1 MKRIKRTLAALLIV
15 VLTLALLGEA
25 VFADNSEQPVW
36 PEEGAIQLS
45 KSAAA
50 VEGKENT
57 WEVTLGIQG
66 KNYKTTS
73 DVVLVIDNSNS
84 MYPSETSKED
94 RMTKT
99 KAAANAFVDTLL
111 TEDSTTRIAL
121 VVYNLK
127 ETHTGFYAYAN
138 RAALKQQINAIEQNE
153 DEGGTFTQLGL
164 HTARTLLNSAES
176 TGQNKSIVLLSDG
189 EPTMAYRV
197 SQVAADISFDG
208 FNIDVKS
215 NCGEFSSSHKT
226 PDLSVSVNYKAG
238 TPEIVSCDYTQTVGD
253 GTSTTNSYSVSS
265 TINTA
270 LNHGST
276 SGSVKCSHFLGIGQ
290 QDWPYVINE
299 NYSNGQELST
309 GTVSGN
315 GLPAKDFTFST
326 KVAARVTMQISNH
339 GLPTIWEAQQATAEG
354 TTVYT
359 VAFQAGTDGE
369 RVLKACATN
378 PTKGFFAISSST
390 NIETALK
397 DVFTSIAGSIAIAAR
412 AGSVADTMG
421 DKVQLV
427 IKETAPIITTD
438 ENVYNNG
445 DADIYISQG
454 TASYDSA
461 ARAIHWTVGNVSEQ
475 DKPVMKY
482 RVSIKSGYNPPTG
495 ETLLTNEQATFS
507 YIDYLG
513 RDAEAEFPKPEV
525 TVGGGKLLVH
535 WYQVNEQGQ
544 PVNAQGTVVESPAL
558 ANQVRPA
565 EYHSADGSTG
575 LRYNTPYTVAHE
587 LFDGYTYYGSYILND
602 SSLTEGS
609 SATVTLTAVSSNQDL
624 WFAYGRDFKVAHV
637 QNGTVVQTDTHAVT
651 EHFDL
656 TAQVLTGHLY
666 GGAFSAEACG
676 AGSVQSFA
684 AGQNAMDFTPEAG
697 ATYYIWEP
705 SNVYLAPRNYNVWQ
719 HVYGGSNGE
728 RGVIATYLL
737 TTIDRTLYQEVG
749 FLSGGSSYVS
759 EKDGASI
766 AYGVVNANK
775 GSKLYQQ
782 LFVRDGSLNA
792 TEGIEATSRDDGYIG
807 LYRWTDGAFYQKDAA
822 FSFQPYWIT
831 LDGIR
836 VTGTSVR
843 TCTYRGTGTTDDHQ
857 SLGISAEPTGSACT
871 VVSAAE
877 TTIHFA
883 ETYSLDAATDA
894 PVAPPEPEPETVT
907 LTLHEGT
914 STRSITV
921 LTGDQRGKVAPAE
934 LGGKV
939 FAGWYTDDAYRT
951 PADLSNVQEDRT
963 LYGKYVSYNY
973 LRVEYQRNSFL
984 QGNSITLLSAV
995 DGRGFAETGFVIN
1008 GKRVAVPQLTERFR
1022 VFTAQMVFGRCVS
1035 RDALLMTMPYSLQ
1048 GLQLGAAIE
1057 ITPYWVTPD
1066 GTTVYGEA
1074 RTLIYE
1080 YFTLRG

>member
-1 MKRIKRTLAALLIV
+1 MKRIKRTLAALLTV

-84 MYPSETSKED
+84 MYDNS
-94 RMTKT
+94 RMAKT

-111 TEDSTTRIAL
+111 TEESTTRIAL
-121 VVYNLK
+121 VVYNLE
-127 ETHTGFYAYAN
+127 ETHTGFYTYAGKES
-138 RAALKQQINAIEQNE
+138 LKSQINAITQNQS
-153 DEGGTFTQLGL
+153 DGGTFTQLGL

-189 EPTMAYRV
+189 EPTESYRV
-197 SQVAADISFDG
+197 SQVTADISFDG

-215 NCGEFSSSHKT
+215 NCGKFSSSHKT

-397 DVFTSIAGSIAIAAR
+397 DAFTSIAGSISIAAR

-427 IKETAPIITTD
+427 FKDAAPIITTD
-438 ENVYNNG
+438 MAVYAAGN
-445 DADIYISQG
+445 ADVYISQG

-461 ARAIHWTVGNVSEQ
+461 TRAIHWTVGNVSEQ

-482 RVSIKSGYNPPTG
+482 RVTIKSGCNPSTG

-535 WYQVNEQGQ
+535 WYQVNDKGL

-558 ANQVRPA
+558 AHQVQPA
-565 EYHSADGSTG
+565 EYHSVNGSTG
-575 LRYNTPYTVAHE
+575 LLYNTPYTVDHKI
-587 LFDGYTYYGSYILND
+587 FDGYTYYGSYILND
-602 SSLTEGS
+602 GRLTEGD

-676 AGSVQSFA
+676 ADSVQSFA
-684 AGQNAMDFTPEAG
+684 AGQNAMDFTPVAG

-705 SNVYLAPRNYNVWQ
+705 SDVYLAPRNYNVWQ

-857 SLGISAEPTGSACT
+857 SLGISAKTTGSART

-877 TTIHFA
+877 TTIRFA

-914 STRSITV
+914 DTRTLTV

-951 PADLSNVQEDRT
+951 PADLSNVQENRT
-963 LYGKYVSYNY
+963 LYGNTCAWNISATASCRATASRCSPPSTAAA
-973 LRVEYQRNSFL
+973 LQRRA
-984 QGNSITLLSAV
+984 LSS
-995 DGRGFAETGFVIN
+995 
-1008 GKRVAVPQLTERFR
+1008 TES
-1022 VFTAQMVFGRCVS
+1022 AS
-1035 RDALLMTMPYSLQ
+1035 PYRS
-1048 GLQLGAAIE
+1048 
-1057 ITPYWVTPD
+1057 
-1066 GTTVYGEA
+1066 
-1074 RTLIYE
+1074 
-1080 YFTLRG
+1080 

>member
-1 MKRIKRTLAALLIV
+1 MKRIKRTLAALLTV

-84 MYPSETSKED
+84 MYDNS
-94 RMTKT
+94 RMAKT

-111 TEDSTTRIAL
+111 TEESTTRIAL

-189 EPTMAYRV
+189 EPTKAYEF
-197 SQVAADISFDG
+197 VAKNPTYTGCESWHVISGHHGGTFKAETFEPNYSLTLGDG
-208 FNIDVKS
+208 RTNDFGTYSYNAIARSVICDKGVKS
-215 NCGEFSSSHKT
+215 DIDCNYYKDSSGNW
-226 PDLSVSVNYKAG
+226 VY
-238 TPEIVSCDYTQTVGD
+238 
-253 GTSTTNSYSVSS
+253 TTNKVG
-265 TINTA
+265 TD
-270 LNHGST
+270 
-276 SGSVKCSHFLGIGQ
+276 LGV
-290 QDWPYVINE
+290 P
-299 NYSNGQELST
+299 
-309 GTVSGN
+309 
-315 GLPAKDFTFST
+315 
-326 KVAARVTMQISNH
+326 TM
-339 GLPTIWEAQQATAEG
+339 WEAEQATAEG

-397 DVFTSIAGSIAIAAR
+397 DAFTSIAGSISIAAR

-427 IKETAPIITTD
+427 FKDAAPIITTD
-438 ENVYNNG
+438 MAVYAAGN
-445 DADIYISQG
+445 ADVYISQG

-461 ARAIHWTVGNVSEQ
+461 TRAIHWTVGNVSEQ

-482 RVSIKSGYNPPTG
+482 RVTIKSSYNPSTG
-495 ETLLTNEQATFS
+495 ETLLTNEQAAFS

-535 WYQVNEQGQ
+535 WYQVNDKGL

-558 ANQVRPA
+558 AHQVQPA
-565 EYHSADGSTG
+565 EYHSVNGSTG
-575 LRYNTPYTVAHE
+575 LRYNTPYTVDHKI
-587 LFDGYTYYGSYILND
+587 FDGYTYYGSYILND
-602 SSLTEGS
+602 GNLTEGD

-666 GGAFSAEACG
+666 GGTFSAEACG
-676 AGSVQSFA
+676 ADSVQSFA
-684 AGQNAMDFTPEAG
+684 AGQNAMDFTPVAG

-705 SNVYLAPRNYNVWQ
+705 SDVYLAPRNYNVWQ

-775 GSKLYQQ
+775 GSELYQQ

-792 TEGIEATSRDDGYIG
+792 TEGIAATSRDDGYIG

-877 TTIHFA
+877 TTIRFA

-894 PVAPPEPEPETVT
+894 PAAPPEPEPETVT

-951 PADLSNVQEDRT
+951 PADLSNVQENRT

-1022 VFTAQMVFGRCVS
+1022 VFTAQMVFGRSVS

-1048 GLQLGAAIE
+1048 GLQRGAAIE

>member
-1 MKRIKRTLAALLIV
+1 MKRIKRTLAALLTV

-84 MYPSETSKED
+84 MYDNS
-94 RMTKT
+94 RMAKT

-111 TEDSTTRIAL
+111 TEESTTRIAL
-121 VVYNLK
+121 VVYNLN
-127 ETHTGFYAYAN
+127 ETHTGFYTYEN
-138 RAALKQQINAIEQNE
+138 KAALKHQIDAIAKSRPEKL
-153 DEGGTFTQLGL
+153 GGTFTQLGL

-189 EPTMAYRV
+189 VPTKAYTFVAKNPTYTGCESWHVISGHHGGTFKAETFEPNYSLTLGDGRTNDFGTYSYNAIARSVICDKGVKSDIDCNYYKDSSGNWVYTTKEVVTDLGVPTM
-197 SQVAADISFDG
+197 
-208 FNIDVKS
+208 
-215 NCGEFSSSHKT
+215 
-226 PDLSVSVNYKAG
+226 
-238 TPEIVSCDYTQTVGD
+238 
-253 GTSTTNSYSVSS
+253 
-265 TINTA
+265 
-270 LNHGST
+270 
-276 SGSVKCSHFLGIGQ
+276 
-290 QDWPYVINE
+290 
-299 NYSNGQELST
+299 
-309 GTVSGN
+309 
-315 GLPAKDFTFST
+315 
-326 KVAARVTMQISNH
+326 
-339 GLPTIWEAQQATAEG
+339 WEAEQATAEG

-397 DVFTSIAGSIAIAAR
+397 DAFTSIAGSISIAAR

-427 IKETAPIITTD
+427 FKDAAPIITTD
-438 ENVYNNG
+438 MAVYAAGN
-445 DADIYISQG
+445 ADVYISQG

-461 ARAIHWTVGNVSEQ
+461 TRAIHWTVGNVSEQ

-482 RVSIKSGYNPPTG
+482 RVTIMSGYNPSTG
-495 ETLLTNEQATFS
+495 KTLLTNEQAIFS

-535 WYQVNEQGQ
+535 WYQVNDKGL

-558 ANQVRPA
+558 AHQVQPA
-565 EYHSADGSTG
+565 QYHCVNGSTG
-575 LRYNTPYTVAHE
+575 LLYNTPYTVDHKI
-587 LFDGYTYYGSYILND
+587 FDGYTYYGSYILND
-602 SSLTEGS
+602 GSLTEGS
-609 SATVTLTAVSSNQDL
+609 SATVTLTAANSNQDL

-676 AGSVQSFA
+676 ADSVQSFA

-705 SNVYLAPRNYNVWQ
+705 SDVYLAPRNYNVWQ

-775 GSKLYQQ
+775 GRELYQQ

-792 TEGIEATSRDDGYIG
+792 TEGIGATSRDDGYIG

-857 SLGISAEPTGSACT
+857 SLGISAKTTGSACT
-871 VVSAAE
+871 VVSATE
-877 TTIHFA
+877 TTIRFA

-951 PADLSNVQEDRT
+951 PADLSNVQENRT

-1022 VFTAQMVFGRCVS
+1022 VFTAQMVFGRSVS

-1048 GLQLGAAIE
+1048 GLQRGAAIE

>member
-1 MKRIKRTLAALLIV
+1 MKRIKRTLAALLTV
-15 VLTLALLGEA
+15 VLTLTLLGEA

-84 MYPSETSKED
+84 MYDNS
-94 RMTKT
+94 RMAKT

-121 VVYNLK
+121 VVYNLN
-127 ETHTGFYAYAN
+127 ETHTGFYTYEN
-138 RAALKQQINAIEQNE
+138 KAALKHQIDAIAKSRPEKL
-153 DEGGTFTQLGL
+153 GGTFTQLGL

-189 EPTMAYRV
+189 EPTKAYEF
-197 SQVAADISFDG
+197 VAKNPTYTGCESWHVISGHHGGTFKAETFEPNYSLTLGDG
-208 FNIDVKS
+208 RTNDFGTYSYNAIARSVICDKGVKS
-215 NCGEFSSSHKT
+215 DIDCNYYKDSSGNW
-226 PDLSVSVNYKAG
+226 VY
-238 TPEIVSCDYTQTVGD
+238 
-253 GTSTTNSYSVSS
+253 TTNKVG
-265 TINTA
+265 TD
-270 LNHGST
+270 
-276 SGSVKCSHFLGIGQ
+276 LGV
-290 QDWPYVINE
+290 P
-299 NYSNGQELST
+299 
-309 GTVSGN
+309 
-315 GLPAKDFTFST
+315 
-326 KVAARVTMQISNH
+326 TM
-339 GLPTIWEAQQATAEG
+339 WEAEQATAEG

-397 DVFTSIAGSIAIAAR
+397 DAFTSIAGSISIAAR

-427 IKETAPIITTD
+427 FKDAAPIITTD
-438 ENVYNNG
+438 MAVYAAGN
-445 DADIYISQG
+445 ADVYISQG

-482 RVSIKSGYNPPTG
+482 RVTIKSGCNPSTG

-513 RDAEAEFPKPEV
+513 RNAEAEFPKPEV

-535 WYQVNEQGQ
+535 WYQVNDEGL

-558 ANQVRPA
+558 ANQVQPA
-565 EYHSADGSTG
+565 EYHSVNGSTG
-575 LRYNTPYTVAHE
+575 LLYNTPYTVDHKI
-587 LFDGYTYYGSYILND
+587 FDGYTYYGSYILND
-602 SSLTEGS
+602 GSPTEGD

-666 GGAFSAEACG
+666 GGTFSAEACG
-676 AGSVQSFA
+676 ADSVQSFA

-705 SNVYLAPRNYNVWQ
+705 SDVYLAPRNYNVWQ

-775 GSKLYQQ
+775 NGTLYQQ
-782 LFVRDGSLNA
+782 LFVRNGILNA
-792 TEGIEATSRDDGYIG
+792 TEGLEATSRDDGYIG

-857 SLGISAEPTGSACT
+857 SLGISAETTGSACT

-877 TTIHFA
+877 TTIRFA

-894 PVAPPEPEPETVT
+894 PAAPPEPEPETVT

-921 LTGDQRGKVAPAE
+921 PTGDQRGKVAPAE

-951 PADLSNVQEDRT
+951 PADLSNVQENRT

-1022 VFTAQMVFGRCVS
+1022 VFTAQMVFGRSVS

-1048 GLQLGAAIE
+1048 GLQRGAAIE

>member
-1 MKRIKRTLAALLIV
+1 MKRIKRTLAALLTV

-84 MYPSETSKED
+84 MYPSKTSKED
-94 RMTKT
+94 RMIKT

-111 TEDSTTRIAL
+111 TEESTTRIAL
-121 VVYNLK
+121 VVYNLN
-127 ETHTGFYAYAN
+127 ETHTGFYTYEN
-138 RAALKQQINAIEQNE
+138 KAALKHQIDAIAKSRPETL
-153 DEGGTFTQLGL
+153 GGTFTQLGL

-189 EPTMAYRV
+189 EPTKAYAF
-197 SQVAADISFDG
+197 VAKNPTYTGCESWHLISGHHGGTFKAETFEPNYSLTLGDG
-208 FNIDVKS
+208 RTNDFGTYSYNAIARSVICDKGVKS
-215 NCGEFSSSHKT
+215 DIDCNYYKDSSGNW
-226 PDLSVSVNYKAG
+226 VY
-238 TPEIVSCDYTQTVGD
+238 
-253 GTSTTNSYSVSS
+253 TTNV
-265 TINTA
+265 
-270 LNHGST
+270 
-276 SGSVKCSHFLGIGQ
+276 VKTDLGV
-290 QDWPYVINE
+290 P
-299 NYSNGQELST
+299 
-309 GTVSGN
+309 
-315 GLPAKDFTFST
+315 
-326 KVAARVTMQISNH
+326 TM
-339 GLPTIWEAQQATAEG
+339 WEAEQATAESS
-354 TTVYT
+354 TVYT

-390 NIETALK
+390 NIEAALK
-397 DVFTSIAGSIAIAAR
+397 DAFTSIAGSISIAAR

-427 IKETAPIITTD
+427 FKDAAPIITTD
-438 ENVYNNG
+438 MAVYAAGN
-445 DADIYISQG
+445 ADVYISQG

-482 RVSIKSGYNPPTG
+482 RVSIKSGYNPSTG

-513 RDAEAEFPKPEV
+513 RNAEAEFPKPEV

-535 WYQVNEQGQ
+535 WYQVNDKGL

-558 ANQVRPA
+558 AHQVQPA
-565 EYHSADGSTG
+565 EYHSVNGSTG
-575 LRYNTPYTVAHE
+575 LRYNTPYTVDHKI
-587 LFDGYTYYGSYILND
+587 FDGYTYYGSYILND
-602 SSLTEGS
+602 GSLTEGD
-609 SATVTLTAVSSNQDL
+609 SATVTLTAANSNQGL

-676 AGSVQSFA
+676 ADSVQSFA

-705 SNVYLAPRNYNVWQ
+705 SDVYLAPRNYNVWQ

-775 GSKLYQQ
+775 GSELYQQ

-792 TEGIEATSRDDGYIG
+792 TEGIDATSRDDGYIG

-857 SLGISAEPTGSACT
+857 SLGISAKTTDSACT
-871 VVSAAE
+871 VVSATE
-877 TTIHFA
+877 TTIRFV

-894 PVAPPEPEPETVT
+894 PAAPPEPEPKTVT

-921 LTGDQRGKVAPAE
+921 PTGDQRGKVAPAE

-951 PADLSNVQEDRT
+951 PADLSNVQENRT

-995 DGRGFAETGFVIN
+995 DGRGFAETGLVIN

-1022 VFTAQMVFGRCVS
+1022 VFTAQMVFGRSVS

-1048 GLQLGAAIE
+1048 GLQRGAAIE

>member
-1 MKRIKRTLAALLIV
+1 MKRIKRTLAALLTV

-84 MYPSETSKED
+84 MYDNS
-94 RMTKT
+94 RMAKT

-111 TEDSTTRIAL
+111 TEESTTRIAL
-121 VVYNLK
+121 VVYNLT
-127 ETHTGFYAYAN
+127 ETHTGFYTYEN
-138 RAALKQQINAIEQNE
+138 KAALKSKINAIEQDN
-153 DEGGTFTQLGL
+153 DNGGTFTQLGL

-326 KVAARVTMQISNH
+326 KVSARVTMQISNH

-1048 GLQLGAAIE
+1048 GLQRGAAIE

>member
-1 MKRIKRTLAALLIV
+1 MKRIKRTLAALLTV

-84 MYPSETSKED
+84 MYDNS
-94 RMTKT
+94 RMAKT

-111 TEDSTTRIAL
+111 TEESTTRIAL

-127 ETHTGFYAYAN
+127 ETHTGFYTYGN
-138 RAALKQQINAIEQNE
+138 RAELKQQISSISKNE
-153 DEGGTFTQLGL
+153 NDGGTFTQLGL

-189 EPTMAYRV
+189 EPTKAYEF
-197 SQVAADISFDG
+197 VAVNATYT
-208 FNIDVKS
+208 
-215 NCGEFSSSHKT
+215 NCQSSHGLVFNRNHSGGQFKADT
-226 PDLSVSVNYKAG
+226 FLPDYNL
-238 TPEIVSCDYTQTVGD
+238 TLGD
-253 GTSTTNSYSVSS
+253 GGTNDFGTYSHNAIASSVTCNKGVSRDIDCNYYKDSSDNWVYTTNV
-265 TINTA
+265 
-270 LNHGST
+270 
-276 SGSVKCSHFLGIGQ
+276 VKTDLGV
-290 QDWPYVINE
+290 P
-299 NYSNGQELST
+299 
-309 GTVSGN
+309 
-315 GLPAKDFTFST
+315 
-326 KVAARVTMQISNH
+326 TM
-339 GLPTIWEAQQATAEG
+339 WEAEQATAEG

-369 RVLKACATN
+369 RVLKACATD
-378 PTKGFFAISSST
+378 PTKGYFAIGSST
-390 NIETALK
+390 NVETALK
-397 DVFTSIAGSIAIAAR
+397 DAFTSIAGSIAIAAR

-427 IKETAPIITTD
+427 FKDAAPIITTD
-438 ENVYNNG
+438 MAVYAAGN
-445 DADIYISQG
+445 ADVYISQG

-482 RVSIKSGYNPPTG
+482 RVTIKSGYNPSTG

-535 WYQVNEQGQ
+535 WYQVNDKGQ

-558 ANQVRPA
+558 ANQVQPA
-565 EYHSADGSTG
+565 EYHSVNGSTG
-575 LRYNTPYTVAHE
+575 LRYNTPYTVDHKI
-587 LFDGYTYYGSYILND
+587 FDGYTYYGSYILND
-602 SSLTEGS
+602 GSLIKGD

-656 TAQVLTGHLY
+656 TAQVPGGRLY

-676 AGSVQSFA
+676 ADSVQSFA

-705 SNVYLAPRNYNVWQ
+705 SDVYLAPRNYNVWQ
-719 HVYGGSNGE
+719 HVYGSSNGE

-775 GSKLYQQ
+775 GRELYQQ
-782 LFVRDGSLNA
+782 LFVCDGSLNA
-792 TEGIEATSRDDGYIG
+792 TEGIAATSRDDGYIG

-857 SLGISAEPTGSACT
+857 SLGISAKTTRSACT

-877 TTIHFA
+877 TTIRFA

-894 PVAPPEPEPETVT
+894 PVAPPEPEPKTVT

-921 LTGDQRGKVAPAE
+921 PTGDQRGKVAPAE

-951 PADLSNVQEDRT
+951 PADLSNVQENRT

-1008 GKRVAVPQLTERFR
+1008 EKRVAVPQLTERFR
-1022 VFTAQMVFGRCVS
+1022 VFTAQMVFGRSVS

-1048 GLQLGAAIE
+1048 GLQRGAAIE

>member
-111 TEDSTTRIAL
+111 TEESTTRIAL

-138 RAALKQQINAIEQNE
+138 RAALKQQINAITQNN
-153 DEGGTFTQLGL
+153 DDGGTFTQLGL
-164 HTARTLLNSAES
+164 HAARTLLNSAES
-176 TGQNKSIVLLSDG
+176 TGQNKSVVLLSDG
-189 EPTMAYRV
+189 EPTKAYEF
-197 SQVAADISFDG
+197 VAKNPTYTGCESWHVISGHHGGTFKAETFEPNYSLTLGDG
-208 FNIDVKS
+208 RTNDFGTYSYNAIARSVICDKGVKS
-215 NCGEFSSSHKT
+215 DIDCNYYKDSSGNW
-226 PDLSVSVNYKAG
+226 VY
-238 TPEIVSCDYTQTVGD
+238 
-253 GTSTTNSYSVSS
+253 TTNKVG
-265 TINTA
+265 TD
-270 LNHGST
+270 
-276 SGSVKCSHFLGIGQ
+276 LGV
-290 QDWPYVINE
+290 P
-299 NYSNGQELST
+299 
-309 GTVSGN
+309 
-315 GLPAKDFTFST
+315 
-326 KVAARVTMQISNH
+326 TM
-339 GLPTIWEAQQATAEG
+339 WEAEQATAEG

-397 DVFTSIAGSIAIAAR
+397 DAFTSIAGSISIAAR

-427 IKETAPIITTD
+427 FKDAAPIITTD
-438 ENVYNNG
+438 MAVYAAGN
-445 DADIYISQG
+445 ADVYISQG

-482 RVSIKSGYNPPTG
+482 RVTIKSSYNPSTG
-495 ETLLTNEQATFS
+495 ETLLTNEQAIFS

-535 WYQVNEQGQ
+535 WYQVNEKGQ

-558 ANQVRPA
+558 AHQVQPA
-565 EYHSADGSTG
+565 QYHNANGSTG
-575 LRYNTPYTVAHE
+575 LRYNTPYTVDHKI
-587 LFDGYTYYGSYILND
+587 FDGYTYYGSYILND
-602 SSLTEGS
+602 GSLTEGD

-656 TAQVLTGHLY
+656 TAQVPGGRLY

-676 AGSVQSFA
+676 ADSVQSFA

-705 SNVYLAPRNYNVWQ
+705 SDVYLAPRNYNVWQ

-749 FLSGGSSYVS
+749 FLSGGGSYVS

-775 GSKLYQQ
+775 NGTLYQQ
-782 LFVRDGSLNA
+782 LFVRNGILNA
-792 TEGIEATSRDDGYIG
+792 TEGLEATSRDDGYIG

-877 TTIHFA
+877 TTIRFA

-894 PVAPPEPEPETVT
+894 PVAPPEPEPKTVT

-914 STRSITV
+914 DTRTLTV

-951 PADLSNVQEDRT
+951 PADLSNVQENRT

-1022 VFTAQMVFGRCVS
+1022 VFTAQMVFGRSVS

-1048 GLQLGAAIE
+1048 GLQRGAAIE

>member
-84 MYPSETSKED
+84 MYDNS
-94 RMTKT
+94 RMAKT

-111 TEDSTTRIAL
+111 TEESTTRIAL
-121 VVYNLK
+121 VVYNLN
-127 ETHTGFYAYAN
+127 ETHTGFYTYEN
-138 RAALKQQINAIEQNE
+138 KAALKHQIDAIAKSRPETL
-153 DEGGTFTQLGL
+153 GGTFTQLGL
-164 HTARTLLNSAES
+164 HAARTLLNSAES

-189 EPTMAYRV
+189 EPTKAYAF
-197 SQVAADISFDG
+197 VAKNPTYTGCESWHLISGHHGGTFKAET
-208 FNIDVKS
+208 F
-215 NCGEFSSSHKT
+215 E
-226 PDLSVSVNYKAG
+226 PNYSL
-238 TPEIVSCDYTQTVGD
+238 TLGD
-253 GTSTTNSYSVSS
+253 GRTNDFGTYSYNAIARSVTCNKDVSKDIDCNYYKDSSGNWVYTTNEVE
-265 TINTA
+265 TD
-270 LNHGST
+270 
-276 SGSVKCSHFLGIGQ
+276 LGV
-290 QDWPYVINE
+290 P
-299 NYSNGQELST
+299 
-309 GTVSGN
+309 
-315 GLPAKDFTFST
+315 
-326 KVAARVTMQISNH
+326 TM
-339 GLPTIWEAQQATAEG
+339 WEAEQATAEG

-397 DVFTSIAGSIAIAAR
+397 DAFTSIAGSISIAAR

-427 IKETAPIITTD
+427 FKDAAPIITTD
-438 ENVYNNG
+438 MAVYAAGN
-445 DADIYISQG
+445 ADVYISQG

-482 RVSIKSGYNPPTG
+482 RVTIKSGYNPSTG

-513 RDAEAEFPKPEV
+513 RNAEAEFPKPEV

-535 WYQVNEQGQ
+535 WYQVNEKGL

-558 ANQVRPA
+558 AHQVQPA
-565 EYHSADGSTG
+565 EYHSATG
-575 LRYNTPYTVAHE
+575 LLYNTPYTVDHKI
-587 LFDGYTYYGSYILND
+587 FDGYTYYGSYILND
-602 SSLTEGS
+602 GSLTEGD

-637 QNGTVVQTDTHAVT
+637 QNGTVVQTDTYAVT

-676 AGSVQSFA
+676 ADSVQSFA
-684 AGQNAMDFTPEAG
+684 AGQNAMDFTPVAG

-705 SNVYLAPRNYNVWQ
+705 SDVYLAPRNYNVWQ

-857 SLGISAEPTGSACT
+857 SLGISAKTTGSACT

-877 TTIHFA
+877 TTIRFA

-914 STRSITV
+914 CTRTLTV

-951 PADLSNVQEDRT
+951 PADLSNVQENRT

-1008 GKRVAVPQLTERFR
+1008 GKCVAVPQLTERFR
-1022 VFTAQMVFGRCVS
+1022 VFTAQMVFGRSVS

-1048 GLQLGAAIE
+1048 GLQRGAAIE

>member
-1 MKRIKRTLAALLIV
+1 MKRIKRTLAALLTV

-84 MYPSETSKED
+84 MYDNS
-94 RMTKT
+94 RMAKT

-111 TEDSTTRIAL
+111 TEESTTRIAL
-121 VVYNLK
+121 VVYNLN
-127 ETHTGFYAYAN
+127 ETHTGFYTYEN
-138 RAALKQQINAIEQNE
+138 KAALKHQIDAIAKSRPEKL
-153 DEGGTFTQLGL
+153 GGTFTQLGL

-189 EPTMAYRV
+189 EPTKAYEF
-197 SQVAADISFDG
+197 VAKNPTYTGCESWHVISGHHGGTFKAETFEPNYSLTLGDG
-208 FNIDVKS
+208 RTNDFGTYSYNAIARSVICDKGVKS
-215 NCGEFSSSHKT
+215 DIDCNYYKDSSGNW
-226 PDLSVSVNYKAG
+226 VY
-238 TPEIVSCDYTQTVGD
+238 
-253 GTSTTNSYSVSS
+253 TTNKVG
-265 TINTA
+265 TD
-270 LNHGST
+270 
-276 SGSVKCSHFLGIGQ
+276 LGV
-290 QDWPYVINE
+290 P
-299 NYSNGQELST
+299 
-309 GTVSGN
+309 
-315 GLPAKDFTFST
+315 
-326 KVAARVTMQISNH
+326 TM
-339 GLPTIWEAQQATAEG
+339 WEAEQATAEG

-397 DVFTSIAGSIAIAAR
+397 DAFTSIAGSISIAAR

-427 IKETAPIITTD
+427 FKDAAPIITTD
-438 ENVYNNG
+438 MAVYAAGN
-445 DADIYISQG
+445 ADVYISQG

-482 RVSIKSGYNPPTG
+482 RVTIKSGYNPSTG
-495 ETLLTNEQATFS
+495 ETLLTNEQAAFS

-513 RDAEAEFPKPEV
+513 RNAEAEFPKPEV

-535 WYQVNEQGQ
+535 WYQVNDKGQ

-558 ANQVRPA
+558 AHQVQPA
-565 EYHSADGSTG
+565 QYHSVNGSTG
-575 LRYNTPYTVAHE
+575 LRYNTPYTVDHKI
-587 LFDGYTYYGSYILND
+587 FDGYTYYGSYILND
-602 SSLTEGS
+602 GSLTEGD

-676 AGSVQSFA
+676 ADSVQSFA
-684 AGQNAMDFTPEAG
+684 AGQNAMDFTPVAG

-705 SNVYLAPRNYNVWQ
+705 SDVYLAPRNYNVWQ

-857 SLGISAEPTGSACT
+857 SLGISAKTTGSACT

-877 TTIHFA
+877 TTIRFA

-894 PVAPPEPEPETVT
+894 PAAPPEPEPKTVT

-921 LTGDQRGKVAPAE
+921 PTGDQRGKVAPAE

-951 PADLSNVQEDRT
+951 PADLSNVQENRT

-995 DGRGFAETGFVIN
+995 DGRGFAETGFAIN

-1022 VFTAQMVFGRCVS
+1022 VFTAQMVFGRSVS

-1048 GLQLGAAIE
+1048 GLQRGAAIE

>member
-1 MKRIKRTLAALLIV
+1 MKRIKRTLAALLTV

-84 MYPSETSKED
+84 MYDNS
-94 RMTKT
+94 RMAKT

-111 TEDSTTRIAL
+111 TEESTTRIAL
-121 VVYNLK
+121 VVYNLN
-127 ETHTGFYAYAN
+127 ETHTGFYTYEN
-138 RAALKQQINAIEQNE
+138 KAALKHQIDAIAKSRPEKL
-153 DEGGTFTQLGL
+153 GGTFTQLGL

-189 EPTMAYRV
+189 EPTKAYEF
-197 SQVAADISFDG
+197 VAKNPTYTGCESWHVISGHHGGTFKAETFEPNYSLTLGDG
-208 FNIDVKS
+208 RTNDFGTYSYNAIARSVICDKGVKS
-215 NCGEFSSSHKT
+215 DIDCNYYKDSSGNW
-226 PDLSVSVNYKAG
+226 VY
-238 TPEIVSCDYTQTVGD
+238 
-253 GTSTTNSYSVSS
+253 TTNKVG
-265 TINTA
+265 TD
-270 LNHGST
+270 
-276 SGSVKCSHFLGIGQ
+276 LGV
-290 QDWPYVINE
+290 P
-299 NYSNGQELST
+299 
-309 GTVSGN
+309 
-315 GLPAKDFTFST
+315 
-326 KVAARVTMQISNH
+326 TM
-339 GLPTIWEAQQATAEG
+339 WEAEQATAEG

-397 DVFTSIAGSIAIAAR
+397 DAFTSIAGSISIAAR

-427 IKETAPIITTD
+427 FKDAAPIITTD
-438 ENVYNNG
+438 MAVYAAGN
-445 DADIYISQG
+445 ADVYISQG

-482 RVSIKSGYNPPTG
+482 RVTIKSGCNPSTG

-513 RDAEAEFPKPEV
+513 RNAEAEFPKPEV

-535 WYQVNEQGQ
+535 WYQVNDKGL

-558 ANQVRPA
+558 ANQVQPA
-565 EYHSADGSTG
+565 EYHSVNGSTG
-575 LRYNTPYTVAHE
+575 LRYNTPYTVDHKI
-587 LFDGYTYYGSYILND
+587 FDGYTYYGSYILND
-602 SSLTEGS
+602 GILTEGD

-676 AGSVQSFA
+676 ADSVQSFA

-705 SNVYLAPRNYNVWQ
+705 SDVYLAPRNYNVWQ

-759 EKDGASI
+759 EKDGAAI

-775 GSKLYQQ
+775 NGTLYQQ
-782 LFVRDGSLNA
+782 LFVRNGILNA
-792 TEGIEATSRDDGYIG
+792 TEGLEATSRDDGYIG

-857 SLGISAEPTGSACT
+857 SLGISAKTTGSACT

-877 TTIHFA
+877 TTIRFA

-894 PVAPPEPEPETVT
+894 PDAPPEPEPETVT

-914 STRSITV
+914 DTRTLTV

-951 PADLSNVQEDRT
+951 PADLSNVQENRT

-1022 VFTAQMVFGRCVS
+1022 VFTAQMVFGRSVS

-1048 GLQLGAAIE
+1048 GLQRGAAIE

>member
-84 MYPSETSKED
+84 MYDNS
-94 RMTKT
+94 RMAKT

-111 TEDSTTRIAL
+111 TEVSTTRIAL

-138 RAALKQQINAIEQNE
+138 RAALKQQINAITQNN
-153 DEGGTFTQLGL
+153 DDGGTFTQLGL

-176 TGQNKSIVLLSDG
+176 TGQNKNIVLLSDG
-189 EPTMAYRV
+189 EPTKAYEF
-197 SQVAADISFDG
+197 VAKNPTYTGCESWHLISGHHGGTFKAET
-208 FNIDVKS
+208 F
-215 NCGEFSSSHKT
+215 E
-226 PDLSVSVNYKAG
+226 PNYSL
-238 TPEIVSCDYTQTVGD
+238 TLGD
-253 GTSTTNSYSVSS
+253 GRTNDFGTYSYNAIARSVTCNKDVSKDIDCNYYKDSSGNWVYTTNEVE
-265 TINTA
+265 TD
-270 LNHGST
+270 
-276 SGSVKCSHFLGIGQ
+276 LGV
-290 QDWPYVINE
+290 P
-299 NYSNGQELST
+299 
-309 GTVSGN
+309 
-315 GLPAKDFTFST
+315 
-326 KVAARVTMQISNH
+326 TM
-339 GLPTIWEAQQATAEG
+339 WEAEQATAEG

-397 DVFTSIAGSIAIAAR
+397 DAFTSIAGSISIAAR

-427 IKETAPIITTD
+427 FKDAAPIITTD
-438 ENVYNNG
+438 MAVYAAGN
-445 DADIYISQG
+445 ADVYISQG

-461 ARAIHWTVGNVSEQ
+461 TRAIHWTVGNVSEQ

-482 RVSIKSGYNPPTG
+482 RVTIKSGCNPSTG

-535 WYQVNEQGQ
+535 WYQVNDKGQ

-558 ANQVRPA
+558 AHQVQPA
-565 EYHSADGSTG
+565 QYHSVNGSTG
-575 LRYNTPYTVAHE
+575 LRYNTPYTVDHKI
-587 LFDGYTYYGSYILND
+587 FDGYTYYGSYILND
-602 SSLTEGS
+602 GSPTEGD

-676 AGSVQSFA
+676 EDNVQSFA

-705 SNVYLAPRNYNVWQ
+705 SDVYLAPRNYNAWQ

-775 GSKLYQQ
+775 NGTLYQQ
-782 LFVRDGSLNA
+782 LFVRNGILNA
-792 TEGIEATSRDDGYIG
+792 TEGLEATSRDDGYIG

-877 TTIHFA
+877 TTIRFA

-894 PVAPPEPEPETVT
+894 PVAPPEPEPKTVT

-914 STRSITV
+914 DTRTLTV

-951 PADLSNVQEDRT
+951 PADLSNVQENRT

-1022 VFTAQMVFGRCVS
+1022 VFTPQMVFGRSVS

-1048 GLQLGAAIE
+1048 GLQRGAAIE

>member
-1 MKRIKRTLAALLIV
+1 
-15 VLTLALLGEA
+15 
-25 VFADNSEQPVW
+25 
-36 PEEGAIQLS
+36 
-45 KSAAA
+45 
-50 VEGKENT
+50 
-57 WEVTLGIQG
+57 
-66 KNYKTTS
+66 
-73 DVVLVIDNSNS
+73 
-84 MYPSETSKED
+84 
-94 RMTKT
+94 
-99 KAAANAFVDTLL
+99 
-111 TEDSTTRIAL
+111 
-121 VVYNLK
+121 
-127 ETHTGFYAYAN
+127 
-138 RAALKQQINAIEQNE
+138 
-153 DEGGTFTQLGL
+153 
-164 HTARTLLNSAES
+164 
-176 TGQNKSIVLLSDG
+176 
-189 EPTMAYRV
+189 
-197 SQVAADISFDG
+197 
-208 FNIDVKS
+208 
-215 NCGEFSSSHKT
+215 
-226 PDLSVSVNYKAG
+226 
-238 TPEIVSCDYTQTVGD
+238 
-253 GTSTTNSYSVSS
+253 
-265 TINTA
+265 
-270 LNHGST
+270 
-276 SGSVKCSHFLGIGQ
+276 
-290 QDWPYVINE
+290 
-299 NYSNGQELST
+299 
-309 GTVSGN
+309 
-315 GLPAKDFTFST
+315 
-326 KVAARVTMQISNH
+326 
-339 GLPTIWEAQQATAEG
+339 
-354 TTVYT
+354 
-359 VAFQAGTDGE
+359 
-369 RVLKACATN
+369 
-378 PTKGFFAISSST
+378 
-390 NIETALK
+390 
-397 DVFTSIAGSIAIAAR
+397 
-412 AGSVADTMG
+412 MG
-421 DKVQLV
+421 DKVQL
-427 IKETAPIITTD
+427 IFKDAAPIITTD
-438 ENVYNNG
+438 MAVYAAGN
-445 DADIYISQG
+445 ADVYISQG

-482 RVSIKSGYNPPTG
+482 RVTIKSGYNPSTG

-513 RDAEAEFPKPEV
+513 RNAEAEFPKPEV

-535 WYQVNEQGQ
+535 WYQVNENGQ

-558 ANQVRPA
+558 ANQVQPA
-565 EYHSADGSTG
+565 EYHSVNGSTG
-575 LRYNTPYTVAHE
+575 LRYNTPYTVDHKI
-587 LFDGYTYYGSYILND
+587 FDGYTYYGSYILND
-602 SSLTEGS
+602 GSLTAGD
-609 SATVTLTAVSSNQDL
+609 SATVTLTAANSNQDL

-656 TAQVLTGHLY
+656 TAQVPGGRLY

-676 AGSVQSFA
+676 ADSVQSFA

-705 SNVYLAPRNYNVWQ
+705 SDVYLAPRNYNVWQ
-719 HVYGGSNGE
+719 HVYGSSNGE

-749 FLSGGSSYVS
+749 FLSGSSSYAS

-775 GSKLYQQ
+775 GSELYQQ
-782 LFVRDGSLNA
+782 LYVWRGELNA
-792 TEGIEATSRDDGYIG
+792 TTGINAETRDDGYIG
-807 LYRWTDGAFYQKDAA
+807 LYRWTDGTFYHKDA
-822 FSFQPYWIT
+822 SLTFQPYWIT

-857 SLGISAEPTGSACT
+857 SLGISTETPGSACT
-871 VVSAAE
+871 AVSAAE
-877 TTIHFA
+877 TTIRFA

-907 LTLHEGT
+907 LTLHEDT

-951 PADLSNVQEDRT
+951 PADLSNVQENRT

-1008 GKRVAVPQLTERFR
+1008 GKRVAVPRLTERFR
-1022 VFTAQMVFGRCVS
+1022 VFTAQMVFGRSVS

-1048 GLQLGAAIE
+1048 GLQRGAAIE

>member
-1 MKRIKRTLAALLIV
+1 MKRIKRTLAALLTV

-84 MYPSETSKED
+84 MYDNS
-94 RMTKT
+94 RMAKT

-111 TEDSTTRIAL
+111 TEESTTRIAL
-121 VVYNLK
+121 VVYNLN
-127 ETHTGFYAYAN
+127 ETHTGFYTYEN
-138 RAALKQQINAIEQNE
+138 KAALKHQIDAIAKSRPEKL
-153 DEGGTFTQLGL
+153 GGTFTQLGL

-189 EPTMAYRV
+189 EPTKAYEF
-197 SQVAADISFDG
+197 VAKNPTYTGCESWHVISGHHGGTFKAETFEPNYSLTLGDG
-208 FNIDVKS
+208 RTNDFGTYSYNAIARSVICDKGVKS
-215 NCGEFSSSHKT
+215 DIDCNYYKDSSGNW
-226 PDLSVSVNYKAG
+226 VY
-238 TPEIVSCDYTQTVGD
+238 
-253 GTSTTNSYSVSS
+253 TTNKVG
-265 TINTA
+265 TD
-270 LNHGST
+270 
-276 SGSVKCSHFLGIGQ
+276 LGV
-290 QDWPYVINE
+290 P
-299 NYSNGQELST
+299 
-309 GTVSGN
+309 
-315 GLPAKDFTFST
+315 
-326 KVAARVTMQISNH
+326 TM
-339 GLPTIWEAQQATAEG
+339 WEAEQATAEG

-369 RVLKACATN
+369 RVLKACATD
-378 PTKGFFAISSST
+378 PTKGYFAIGSST
-390 NIETALK
+390 NVETALK
-397 DVFTSIAGSIAIAAR
+397 DAFTSIAGSIAIAAR

-421 DKVQLV
+421 DNVQLV
-427 IKETAPIITTD
+427 FKDAAPIITTD
-438 ENVYNNG
+438 MAVYAAGN
-445 DADIYISQG
+445 ADVYISQG

-482 RVSIKSGYNPPTG
+482 RVTIKSGCNPSTG

-513 RDAEAEFPKPEV
+513 RNAEAEFPKPEV

-535 WYQVNEQGQ
+535 WYQVNDKGL

-558 ANQVRPA
+558 ANQVQPA
-565 EYHSADGSTG
+565 EYHSVNGSTG
-575 LRYNTPYTVAHE
+575 LRYNTPYTVDHKI
-587 LFDGYTYYGSYILND
+587 FDGYTYYGSYILND
-602 SSLTEGS
+602 GILTEGD

-676 AGSVQSFA
+676 ADSVQSFA

-705 SNVYLAPRNYNVWQ
+705 SDVYLAPRNYNVWQ

-782 LFVRDGSLNA
+782 LFVCDGSLNA

-857 SLGISAEPTGSACT
+857 SLGISAKTTGSACT

-877 TTIHFA
+877 TTIRFA

-894 PVAPPEPEPETVT
+894 PDAPPEPEPETVT

-914 STRSITV
+914 DTRTLTV

-951 PADLSNVQEDRT
+951 PADLSNVQENRT

-995 DGRGFAETGFVIN
+995 DGRGYAETGFVIN

-1022 VFTAQMVFGRCVS
+1022 VFTAQMVFGRSVS

-1048 GLQLGAAIE
+1048 GLQRGAAIE

>member
-1 MKRIKRTLAALLIV
+1 MKRIKRTLAALLTV

-84 MYPSETSKED
+84 MYPSKTSKED

-138 RAALKQQINAIEQNE
+138 RAALKQQINAITQNN
-153 DEGGTFTQLGL
+153 DDGGTFTQLGL

-176 TGQNKSIVLLSDG
+176 TGQNKNIVLLSDG
-189 EPTMAYRV
+189 EPTKAYAF
-197 SQVAADISFDG
+197 VAKNPTYTGCESWHVISGHHGGTFKAETFEPNYSLTLGDG
-208 FNIDVKS
+208 RTNDFGTYSYNAIARSVICDKGVKS
-215 NCGEFSSSHKT
+215 DIDCNYYKDSSGNW
-226 PDLSVSVNYKAG
+226 VY
-238 TPEIVSCDYTQTVGD
+238 
-253 GTSTTNSYSVSS
+253 TTNKVG
-265 TINTA
+265 TD
-270 LNHGST
+270 
-276 SGSVKCSHFLGIGQ
+276 LGV
-290 QDWPYVINE
+290 P
-299 NYSNGQELST
+299 
-309 GTVSGN
+309 
-315 GLPAKDFTFST
+315 
-326 KVAARVTMQISNH
+326 TM
-339 GLPTIWEAQQATAEG
+339 WEAEQATAEG

-378 PTKGFFAISSST
+378 PTKSFFAISSST

-397 DVFTSIAGSIAIAAR
+397 DAFTSIAGSISIAAR

-427 IKETAPIITTD
+427 FKDAAPIITTD
-438 ENVYNNG
+438 MAVYAAGN
-445 DADIYISQG
+445 ADVYISQG

-482 RVSIKSGYNPPTG
+482 RVTIKSGYNPSTG
-495 ETLLTNEQATFS
+495 KTLLTNEQAAFS

-513 RDAEAEFPKPEV
+513 RNAEAEFPKPEV

-558 ANQVRPA
+558 ANQVQPA
-565 EYHSADGSTG
+565 EYHSVNGSTG
-575 LRYNTPYTVAHE
+575 LRYNTPYTVDHKI
-587 LFDGYTYYGSYILND
+587 FDGYTYYGSYILND
-602 SSLTEGS
+602 GILTEGD

-656 TAQVLTGHLY
+656 TAQVPGGRLY

-676 AGSVQSFA
+676 ADSVQSFA
-684 AGQNAMDFTPEAG
+684 AGQNAMDFTPVAG

-705 SNVYLAPRNYNVWQ
+705 SDVYLAPRNYNVWQ

-792 TEGIEATSRDDGYIG
+792 IEGIEATSRDDGYIG

-877 TTIHFA
+877 TTIRFA

-894 PVAPPEPEPETVT
+894 PDAPPEPEPETVT

-914 STRSITV
+914 DTRTLTV

-951 PADLSNVQEDRT
+951 PADLSNVQENRT

-1008 GKRVAVPQLTERFR
+1008 EKRVAVPQLTERFR
-1022 VFTAQMVFGRCVS
+1022 VFTAQMVFGRSVS

-1048 GLQLGAAIE
+1048 GLQRGAAIE

>member
-84 MYPSETSKED
+84 MYDNS
-94 RMTKT
+94 RMAKT

-111 TEDSTTRIAL
+111 TEESTTRIAL
-121 VVYNLK
+121 VVYNLN
-127 ETHTGFYAYAN
+127 ETHTGFYTYEN
-138 RAALKQQINAIEQNE
+138 KAALKHQIDAIAKSRPEKL
-153 DEGGTFTQLGL
+153 GGTFTQLGL

-189 EPTMAYRV
+189 EPTKAYEF
-197 SQVAADISFDG
+197 VAKNPTYTGCESWHVISGHHGGTFKAETFEPNYSLTLGDG
-208 FNIDVKS
+208 RTNDFGTYSYNAIARSVICDKGVKS
-215 NCGEFSSSHKT
+215 DIDCNYYKDSSGNW
-226 PDLSVSVNYKAG
+226 VY
-238 TPEIVSCDYTQTVGD
+238 
-253 GTSTTNSYSVSS
+253 TTNKVG
-265 TINTA
+265 TD
-270 LNHGST
+270 
-276 SGSVKCSHFLGIGQ
+276 LGV
-290 QDWPYVINE
+290 P
-299 NYSNGQELST
+299 
-309 GTVSGN
+309 
-315 GLPAKDFTFST
+315 
-326 KVAARVTMQISNH
+326 TM
-339 GLPTIWEAQQATAEG
+339 WEAEQATAEG

-397 DVFTSIAGSIAIAAR
+397 DAFTSIAGSISIAAR

-427 IKETAPIITTD
+427 FKDAAPIITTD
-438 ENVYNNG
+438 MAVYAAGN
-445 DADIYISQG
+445 ADVYISQG

-461 ARAIHWTVGNVSEQ
+461 TRAIHWTVGNVSEQ

-482 RVSIKSGYNPPTG
+482 RVTIKSGCNPSTG

-535 WYQVNEQGQ
+535 WYQVNEKGQ

-558 ANQVRPA
+558 AHQVQPA
-565 EYHSADGSTG
+565 EYHSVNGSTG
-575 LRYNTPYTVAHE
+575 LLYNTPYTVDHKI
-587 LFDGYTYYGSYILND
+587 FDGYTYYGSYILND
-602 SSLTEGS
+602 GILTEGD

-676 AGSVQSFA
+676 ADSVQSFA
-684 AGQNAMDFTPEAG
+684 AGQNAMDFTPVAG

-705 SNVYLAPRNYNVWQ
+705 SDVYLAPRNYNVWQ

-775 GSKLYQQ
+775 GSELYQQ

-792 TEGIEATSRDDGYIG
+792 TEGIAATSRDDGYIG

-857 SLGISAEPTGSACT
+857 SLGISAKTTGSACT

-877 TTIHFA
+877 TTIRFA

-894 PVAPPEPEPETVT
+894 PVAPPEPEPKTVT

-914 STRSITV
+914 DTRTLTV

-939 FAGWYTDDAYRT
+939 FAGWYTDDAYCT
-951 PADLSNVQEDRT
+951 PADLSNVQENRT

-1022 VFTAQMVFGRCVS
+1022 VFTAQMVFGRSVS

-1048 GLQLGAAIE
+1048 GLQRGAAIE

>member
-1 MKRIKRTLAALLIV
+1 MKRIKRTLAALLTV

-84 MYPSETSKED
+84 MYDNS
-94 RMTKT
+94 RMAKT

-111 TEDSTTRIAL
+111 TEESTTRIAL

-138 RAALKQQINAIEQNE
+138 RAALKQQINAITQNN
-153 DEGGTFTQLGL
+153 DDGGTFTQLGL

-189 EPTMAYRV
+189 VPTKAYTFVAKNPTYTGCESWHVISGHHGGTFKAETFEPNYSLTLGDGRTNDFGTYSYNAIARSVICDKGVKSDIDCNYYKDSSGNWVYTTNKVGTDLGVPTM
-197 SQVAADISFDG
+197 
-208 FNIDVKS
+208 
-215 NCGEFSSSHKT
+215 
-226 PDLSVSVNYKAG
+226 
-238 TPEIVSCDYTQTVGD
+238 
-253 GTSTTNSYSVSS
+253 
-265 TINTA
+265 
-270 LNHGST
+270 
-276 SGSVKCSHFLGIGQ
+276 
-290 QDWPYVINE
+290 
-299 NYSNGQELST
+299 
-309 GTVSGN
+309 
-315 GLPAKDFTFST
+315 
-326 KVAARVTMQISNH
+326 
-339 GLPTIWEAQQATAEG
+339 WEAEQATAEG

-397 DVFTSIAGSIAIAAR
+397 DAFTSIAGSISIAAR

-427 IKETAPIITTD
+427 FKDAAPIITTD
-438 ENVYNNG
+438 MAVYAAGN
-445 DADIYISQG
+445 ADVYISQG

-482 RVSIKSGYNPPTG
+482 RVTIKSGYNPSTG
-495 ETLLTNEQATFS
+495 ETLLTNEQAIFS

-513 RDAEAEFPKPEV
+513 RNAEAEFPKPEV

-535 WYQVNEQGQ
+535 WYQVNDKGQ

-558 ANQVRPA
+558 AHQVQPA
-565 EYHSADGSTG
+565 EYHSVNGSTG
-575 LRYNTPYTVAHE
+575 LRYNTPYTVDHKI
-587 LFDGYTYYGSYILND
+587 FDGYTYYGSYILND
-602 SSLTEGS
+602 GRLTEGD

-676 AGSVQSFA
+676 ADSVQSFA

-705 SNVYLAPRNYNVWQ
+705 SDVYLAPRNYNVWQ

-792 TEGIEATSRDDGYIG
+792 TEGIAATSRDDGYIG

-857 SLGISAEPTGSACT
+857 SLGISAKTTGSACT

-877 TTIHFA
+877 TTIRFA

-894 PVAPPEPEPETVT
+894 PVAPPEPEPKTVT

-914 STRSITV
+914 DTRTLTV

-939 FAGWYTDDAYRT
+939 FAGWYTDDAYCT
-951 PADLSNVQEDRT
+951 PADLSNVQENRT

-1022 VFTAQMVFGRCVS
+1022 VFTAQMVFGRSVS

-1048 GLQLGAAIE
+1048 GLQRGAAIE

>member
-84 MYPSETSKED
+84 MYPSKTSKED
-94 RMTKT
+94 RMSKT

-127 ETHTGFYAYAN
+127 ETHTGFYTYGN
-138 RAALKQQINAIEQNE
+138 RAELKQQISSISKNE
-153 DEGGTFTQLGL
+153 NDGGTFTQLGL

-189 EPTMAYRV
+189 EPTKAYAF
-197 SQVAADISFDG
+197 VAKNPTYTGCESWHLISGHHGGTFKAET
-208 FNIDVKS
+208 F
-215 NCGEFSSSHKT
+215 E
-226 PDLSVSVNYKAG
+226 PNYSL
-238 TPEIVSCDYTQTVGD
+238 TLGD
-253 GTSTTNSYSVSS
+253 GRTNDFGTYSYNAIARSVTCNKDVSKDIDCNYYKDSSGNWVYTTNEVG
-265 TINTA
+265 TD
-270 LNHGST
+270 
-276 SGSVKCSHFLGIGQ
+276 LGV
-290 QDWPYVINE
+290 P
-299 NYSNGQELST
+299 
-309 GTVSGN
+309 
-315 GLPAKDFTFST
+315 
-326 KVAARVTMQISNH
+326 TM
-339 GLPTIWEAQQATAEG
+339 WEAEQATAEG
-354 TTVYT
+354 TAVYT

-397 DVFTSIAGSIAIAAR
+397 DAFTSIAGSISIAAR

-421 DKVQLV
+421 DNVQLV
-427 IKETAPIITTD
+427 FKDAAPIITTD
-438 ENVYNNG
+438 MAVYAAGN
-445 DADIYISQG
+445 ADVYISQG

-482 RVSIKSGYNPPTG
+482 RVSIKSGYNPSTG

-535 WYQVNEQGQ
+535 WYQVNEKGL

-558 ANQVRPA
+558 ANQVQPA
-565 EYHSADGSTG
+565 QYHSVNGSTG
-575 LRYNTPYTVAHE
+575 LRYNTPYTVDHKI
-587 LFDGYTYYGSYILND
+587 FDGYTYYGSYILND
-602 SSLTEGS
+602 GSLTEGD

-656 TAQVLTGHLY
+656 TAQVPGGRLY

-676 AGSVQSFA
+676 ADNVQSFA

-705 SNVYLAPRNYNVWQ
+705 SDVYLAPRNYNVWQ

-807 LYRWTDGAFYQKDAA
+807 LYRWTDGAFYQKYAA

-939 FAGWYTDDAYRT
+939 FAGWYTDGTYRT
-951 PADLSNVQEDRT
+951 PADLSDVQENRT

-1008 GKRVAVPQLTERFR
+1008 GKRVAVPQPTERFR
-1022 VFTAQMVFGRCVS
+1022 VFTAQMVFGRSVS

-1048 GLQLGAAIE
+1048 GLQRGAAIE

>member
-84 MYPSETSKED
+84 MYDNS
-94 RMTKT
+94 RMAKT

-111 TEDSTTRIAL
+111 TEESTTRIAL
-121 VVYNLK
+121 VVYNLN
-127 ETHTGFYAYAN
+127 ETHTGFYTYEN
-138 RAALKQQINAIEQNE
+138 KAALKHQIDAIAKSRPETL
-153 DEGGTFTQLGL
+153 GGTFTQLGL

-189 EPTMAYRV
+189 EPTKAYEF
-197 SQVAADISFDG
+197 VAKNPTYTGCESWHVISGHHGGTFKAET
-208 FNIDVKS
+208 F
-215 NCGEFSSSHKT
+215 E
-226 PDLSVSVNYKAG
+226 PNYSL
-238 TPEIVSCDYTQTVGD
+238 TLGD
-253 GTSTTNSYSVSS
+253 GGTNDFGTYSYNAIARSVTCNKDVSKDIDCNYYKDSSGNWVYTTNEVG
-265 TINTA
+265 TD
-270 LNHGST
+270 
-276 SGSVKCSHFLGIGQ
+276 LGV
-290 QDWPYVINE
+290 P
-299 NYSNGQELST
+299 
-309 GTVSGN
+309 
-315 GLPAKDFTFST
+315 
-326 KVAARVTMQISNH
+326 TM
-339 GLPTIWEAQQATAEG
+339 WEAEQATAES

-397 DVFTSIAGSIAIAAR
+397 DAFTSIAGSISIAAR
-412 AGSVADTMG
+412 AGSVTDTMG
-421 DKVQLV
+421 DNVQLV
-427 IKETAPIITTD
+427 FKDAAPIITTD
-438 ENVYNNG
+438 MAVYAAGN
-445 DADIYISQG
+445 ADVYISQG

-482 RVSIKSGYNPPTG
+482 RVTIKSSYNPSTG
-495 ETLLTNEQATFS
+495 ETLLTNEQAIFS

-535 WYQVNEQGQ
+535 WYQVNEKGQ

-558 ANQVRPA
+558 ANQVQPA
-565 EYHSADGSTG
+565 QYHSVNGSTG
-575 LRYNTPYTVAHE
+575 LRYNTPYTVDHKI
-587 LFDGYTYYGSYILND
+587 FDGYTYYGSYILND
-602 SSLTEGS
+602 VSLTEGD

-676 AGSVQSFA
+676 ADSVQSFA

-705 SNVYLAPRNYNVWQ
+705 SDVYLAPRNYNVWQ

-759 EKDGASI
+759 EKGGASI

-775 GSKLYQQ
+775 NGTLYQQ
-782 LFVRDGSLNA
+782 LFVRNGILNA
-792 TEGIEATSRDDGYIG
+792 TEGLEATSRDDGYIG
-807 LYRWTDGAFYQKDAA
+807 LYRWTDGAFYQKDAV

-857 SLGISAEPTGSACT
+857 SLGISAKTTGSACT

-877 TTIHFA
+877 TTIRFA

-894 PVAPPEPEPETVT
+894 PVAPPEPEPKTVT

-914 STRSITV
+914 STRTLTV
-921 LTGDQRGKVAPAE
+921 PTGDQRGKVAPAE

-951 PADLSNVQEDRT
+951 PADLSNVQENRT

-1022 VFTAQMVFGRCVS
+1022 VFTAQMVFGRSVS

-1048 GLQLGAAIE
+1048 GLQRGAAIE

>member
-1 MKRIKRTLAALLIV
+1 MKRIKRTLAALLTV

-84 MYPSETSKED
+84 MYDNS
-94 RMTKT
+94 RMAKT

-111 TEDSTTRIAL
+111 TEESTTRIAL
-121 VVYNLK
+121 VVYNLN
-127 ETHTGFYAYAN
+127 ETHTGFYTYEN
-138 RAALKQQINAIEQNE
+138 KAALKHQIDAIAKSRPETL
-153 DEGGTFTQLGL
+153 GGTFTQLGL

-176 TGQNKSIVLLSDG
+176 TGQNKNIVLLSDG
-189 EPTMAYRV
+189 EPTKAYEF
-197 SQVAADISFDG
+197 VAKNPTYTGCESWHVISGHHGGTFKAETFEPNYSLTLGDG
-208 FNIDVKS
+208 RTNDFGTYSYNAIARSVICDKGVKS
-215 NCGEFSSSHKT
+215 DIDCNYYKDSSGNW
-226 PDLSVSVNYKAG
+226 VY
-238 TPEIVSCDYTQTVGD
+238 
-253 GTSTTNSYSVSS
+253 TTNKVG
-265 TINTA
+265 TD
-270 LNHGST
+270 
-276 SGSVKCSHFLGIGQ
+276 LGV
-290 QDWPYVINE
+290 P
-299 NYSNGQELST
+299 
-309 GTVSGN
+309 
-315 GLPAKDFTFST
+315 
-326 KVAARVTMQISNH
+326 TM
-339 GLPTIWEAQQATAEG
+339 WEAEQATAEG

-397 DVFTSIAGSIAIAAR
+397 DAFTSIAGSISIAAR

-427 IKETAPIITTD
+427 FKDAAPIITTD
-438 ENVYNNG
+438 MAVYAAGN
-445 DADIYISQG
+445 ADVYISQG

-482 RVSIKSGYNPPTG
+482 RVTIKSGCNPSTG

-513 RDAEAEFPKPEV
+513 RNAEAEFPKPEV

-535 WYQVNEQGQ
+535 WYQVNDEGL

-558 ANQVRPA
+558 ANQVQPA
-565 EYHSADGSTG
+565 EYHSVNGSTG
-575 LRYNTPYTVAHE
+575 LLYNTPYTVDHKI
-587 LFDGYTYYGSYILND
+587 FDGYTYYGSYILND
-602 SSLTEGS
+602 GNLTEGD

-676 AGSVQSFA
+676 ADSVQSFA

-705 SNVYLAPRNYNVWQ
+705 SDVYLAPRNYNVWQ

-775 GSKLYQQ
+775 GRELYQQ

-857 SLGISAEPTGSACT
+857 SLGISAKTTGSACT

-877 TTIHFA
+877 TTIRFA

-894 PVAPPEPEPETVT
+894 PDAPPEPEPETVT

-914 STRSITV
+914 DTRTLTV

-951 PADLSNVQEDRT
+951 PADLSNVQENRT

-995 DGRGFAETGFVIN
+995 DGRGFAEAGFVIN

-1022 VFTAQMVFGRCVS
+1022 VFTAQMVFGRSVS

-1048 GLQLGAAIE
+1048 GLQRGAAIE

>member
-1 MKRIKRTLAALLIV
+1 MKRIKRTLAALLTV

-84 MYPSETSKED
+84 MYDNS
-94 RMTKT
+94 RMAKT

-111 TEDSTTRIAL
+111 TEESTTRIAL

-138 RAALKQQINAIEQNE
+138 RAALKQQINAITQNY
-153 DEGGTFTQLGL
+153 DDGGTFTQLGL

-189 EPTMAYRV
+189 EPTKAYEF
-197 SQVAADISFDG
+197 VAKNPTYTGCESWHLISGHHGGTFKAET
-208 FNIDVKS
+208 F
-215 NCGEFSSSHKT
+215 E
-226 PDLSVSVNYKAG
+226 PNYG
-238 TPEIVSCDYTQTVGD
+238 LTLGD
-253 GTSTTNSYSVSS
+253 GRTNDFGTYSYNAIARSVTCNKDVSKDIDCNYYKDSSGNWVYTTNEVE
-265 TINTA
+265 TD
-270 LNHGST
+270 
-276 SGSVKCSHFLGIGQ
+276 LGV
-290 QDWPYVINE
+290 P
-299 NYSNGQELST
+299 
-309 GTVSGN
+309 
-315 GLPAKDFTFST
+315 
-326 KVAARVTMQISNH
+326 TM
-339 GLPTIWEAQQATAEG
+339 WEAEQATAEG

-397 DVFTSIAGSIAIAAR
+397 DAFTSIAGSISIAAR

-427 IKETAPIITTD
+427 FKDAAPIITTD
-438 ENVYNNG
+438 MAVYAAGN
-445 DADIYISQG
+445 ADVYISQG

-461 ARAIHWTVGNVSEQ
+461 TRAIHWTVGNVSEQ

-482 RVSIKSGYNPPTG
+482 RVTIKSGCNPSTG

-535 WYQVNEQGQ
+535 WYQVNDKGQ

-558 ANQVRPA
+558 AHQVQPA
-565 EYHSADGSTG
+565 EYHSVNGSTG
-575 LRYNTPYTVAHE
+575 LRYNTPYTVDHKI
-587 LFDGYTYYGSYILND
+587 FDGYTYYGSYILND
-602 SSLTEGS
+602 GSPTEGD

-676 AGSVQSFA
+676 EDNVQSFA

-705 SNVYLAPRNYNVWQ
+705 SDVYLAPRNYNAWQ

-775 GSKLYQQ
+775 NGTLYQQ
-782 LFVRDGSLNA
+782 LFVRNGILNA
-792 TEGIEATSRDDGYIG
+792 TEGLEATSRDDGYIG

-857 SLGISAEPTGSACT
+857 SLGISAKTTGSACT

-877 TTIHFA
+877 TTIRFA

-894 PVAPPEPEPETVT
+894 PVAPPEPEPKTVT

-921 LTGDQRGKVAPAE
+921 PTGDQRGKVAPAE
-934 LGGKV
+934 LGDKV

-951 PADLSNVQEDRT
+951 PADLSNVQENRT

-1022 VFTAQMVFGRCVS
+1022 VFTAQMVFGRSVS

-1048 GLQLGAAIE
+1048 GLQRGAAIE

>member
-1 MKRIKRTLAALLIV
+1 M
-15 VLTLALLGEA
+15 
-25 VFADNSEQPVW
+25 
-36 PEEGAIQLS
+36 
-45 KSAAA
+45 
-50 VEGKENT
+50 
-57 WEVTLGIQG
+57 
-66 KNYKTTS
+66 
-73 DVVLVIDNSNS
+73 
-84 MYPSETSKED
+84 
-94 RMTKT
+94 
-99 KAAANAFVDTLL
+99 
-111 TEDSTTRIAL
+111 
-121 VVYNLK
+121 
-127 ETHTGFYAYAN
+127 
-138 RAALKQQINAIEQNE
+138 
-153 DEGGTFTQLGL
+153 
-164 HTARTLLNSAES
+164 
-176 TGQNKSIVLLSDG
+176 
-189 EPTMAYRV
+189 
-197 SQVAADISFDG
+197 
-208 FNIDVKS
+208 
-215 NCGEFSSSHKT
+215 
-226 PDLSVSVNYKAG
+226 
-238 TPEIVSCDYTQTVGD
+238 
-253 GTSTTNSYSVSS
+253 
-265 TINTA
+265 
-270 LNHGST
+270 
-276 SGSVKCSHFLGIGQ
+276 
-290 QDWPYVINE
+290 
-299 NYSNGQELST
+299 
-309 GTVSGN
+309 
-315 GLPAKDFTFST
+315 
-326 KVAARVTMQISNH
+326 
-339 GLPTIWEAQQATAEG
+339 
-354 TTVYT
+354 
-359 VAFQAGTDGE
+359 
-369 RVLKACATN
+369 
-378 PTKGFFAISSST
+378 
-390 NIETALK
+390 
-397 DVFTSIAGSIAIAAR
+397 
-412 AGSVADTMG
+412 
-421 DKVQLV
+421 
-427 IKETAPIITTD
+427 
-438 ENVYNNG
+438 
-445 DADIYISQG
+445 
-454 TASYDSA
+454 
-461 ARAIHWTVGNVSEQ
+461 
-475 DKPVMKY
+475 
-482 RVSIKSGYNPPTG
+482 
-495 ETLLTNEQATFS
+495 
-507 YIDYLG
+507 
-513 RDAEAEFPKPEV
+513 
-525 TVGGGKLLVH
+525 
-535 WYQVNEQGQ
+535 
-544 PVNAQGTVVESPAL
+544 
-558 ANQVRPA
+558 
-565 EYHSADGSTG
+565 
-575 LRYNTPYTVAHE
+575 
-587 LFDGYTYYGSYILND
+587 
-602 SSLTEGS
+602 
-609 SATVTLTAVSSNQDL
+609 SSNQDL

-676 AGSVQSFA
+676 ADNVQSFA

-705 SNVYLAPRNYNVWQ
+705 SDVYLAPRNYNVWQ

-775 GSKLYQQ
+775 GSELYQQ

-792 TEGIEATSRDDGYIG
+792 TEGIDATSRDDGYIG

-857 SLGISAEPTGSACT
+857 SLGISAKTTGSACT

-877 TTIHFA
+877 TTIRFA

-894 PVAPPEPEPETVT
+894 PVAPPEPEPKTVT

-921 LTGDQRGKVAPAE
+921 PTGDQRGKVAPAE

-951 PADLSNVQEDRT
+951 PADLSNVQENRT

-1022 VFTAQMVFGRCVS
+1022 VFTAQMVFGRSVS

-1048 GLQLGAAIE
+1048 GLQRGAAIE

>member
-1 MKRIKRTLAALLIV
+1 MKRIKRTLAALLTV

-84 MYPSETSKED
+84 MYDNS
-94 RMTKT
+94 RMAKT

-121 VVYNLK
+121 VVYNLE
-127 ETHTGFYAYAN
+127 ETHTGFYTYADKES
-138 RAALKQQINAIEQNE
+138 LKSQINAITQNQS
-153 DEGGTFTQLGL
+153 DGGTFTQLGL

-189 EPTMAYRV
+189 EPTKAYAF
-197 SQVAADISFDG
+197 VAKNPTYTGCESWHLISGHHGGTFKAET
-208 FNIDVKS
+208 F
-215 NCGEFSSSHKT
+215 E
-226 PDLSVSVNYKAG
+226 PNYSL
-238 TPEIVSCDYTQTVGD
+238 TLGD
-253 GTSTTNSYSVSS
+253 GRTNDFGTYSYNAIARSVTCNKDVSKDIDCNYYKDSSGNWVYTTNEVD
-265 TINTA
+265 TD
-270 LNHGST
+270 
-276 SGSVKCSHFLGIGQ
+276 LGV
-290 QDWPYVINE
+290 P
-299 NYSNGQELST
+299 
-309 GTVSGN
+309 
-315 GLPAKDFTFST
+315 
-326 KVAARVTMQISNH
+326 TM
-339 GLPTIWEAQQATAEG
+339 WEAEQATAESS
-354 TTVYT
+354 TVYT

-390 NIETALK
+390 NIEAALK
-397 DVFTSIAGSIAIAAR
+397 DAFTSIAGSISIAAR

-421 DKVQLV
+421 DNVQLV
-427 IKETAPIITTD
+427 FKDAAPIITTD
-438 ENVYNNG
+438 MAVYAAGN
-445 DADIYISQG
+445 ADVYISQG
-454 TASYDSA
+454 TASYDSV

-482 RVSIKSGYNPPTG
+482 RVTIKSGCNPSTG
-495 ETLLTNEQATFS
+495 ETLLTNEQAIFS

-513 RDAEAEFPKPEV
+513 RNAEAEFPKPEV

-535 WYQVNEQGQ
+535 WYQVNEKGL

-558 ANQVRPA
+558 AHQVQPA
-565 EYHSADGSTG
+565 EYHSVNGSTG
-575 LRYNTPYTVAHE
+575 LLYNTPYTVDHKI
-587 LFDGYTYYGSYILND
+587 FDGYTYYGSYILND
-602 SSLTEGS
+602 GSLTEGD

-651 EHFDL
+651 EHFNL

-676 AGSVQSFA
+676 ADSVQSFA

-705 SNVYLAPRNYNVWQ
+705 SDVYLAPRNYNVWQ

-749 FLSGGSSYVS
+749 FLSGSSSYLS
-759 EKDGASI
+759 EKDGTSI

-857 SLGISAEPTGSACT
+857 SLGISAKTTGSACT

-883 ETYSLDAATDA
+883 ETYSLDATTDA
-894 PVAPPEPEPETVT
+894 PIAPPEPEPKTVT

-914 STRSITV
+914 DTRTLTV

-951 PADLSNVQEDRT
+951 PADLSNVQENRT

-1022 VFTAQMVFGRCVS
+1022 VFTAQMVFGRSVS

-1048 GLQLGAAIE
+1048 GLQRGAAIE

>member
-1 MKRIKRTLAALLIV
+1 MKRIKRTLAALLTV

-84 MYPSETSKED
+84 MYDNS
-94 RMTKT
+94 RMAKT

-111 TEDSTTRIAL
+111 TEESTTRIAL
-121 VVYNLK
+121 VVYNLN
-127 ETHTGFYAYAN
+127 ETHTGFYTYEN
-138 RAALKQQINAIEQNE
+138 KAALKHQIDAIAKSRPEKL
-153 DEGGTFTQLGL
+153 GGTFTQLGL

-189 EPTMAYRV
+189 VPTKAYTFVAKNPTYTGCESWHVISGHHGGTFKAETFEPNYSLTLGDGRTNDFGTYSYNAIARSVICDKGVKSDIDCNYYKDSSGNWVYTTNEVGTDLGVPTM
-197 SQVAADISFDG
+197 
-208 FNIDVKS
+208 
-215 NCGEFSSSHKT
+215 
-226 PDLSVSVNYKAG
+226 
-238 TPEIVSCDYTQTVGD
+238 
-253 GTSTTNSYSVSS
+253 
-265 TINTA
+265 
-270 LNHGST
+270 
-276 SGSVKCSHFLGIGQ
+276 
-290 QDWPYVINE
+290 
-299 NYSNGQELST
+299 
-309 GTVSGN
+309 
-315 GLPAKDFTFST
+315 
-326 KVAARVTMQISNH
+326 
-339 GLPTIWEAQQATAEG
+339 WEAEQATAEG

-397 DVFTSIAGSIAIAAR
+397 DAFTSIAGSISIAAR

-427 IKETAPIITTD
+427 FKDAAPIITTD
-438 ENVYNNG
+438 MAVYAAGN
-445 DADIYISQG
+445 ADVYISQG

-461 ARAIHWTVGNVSEQ
+461 TRAIHWTVGNVSEQ

-482 RVSIKSGYNPPTG
+482 RVTIKSGYNPSTG
-495 ETLLTNEQATFS
+495 KTLLTNEQAIFS

-535 WYQVNEQGQ
+535 WYQVNDKGL

-558 ANQVRPA
+558 AHQVQPA
-565 EYHSADGSTG
+565 QYHCVNGSTG
-575 LRYNTPYTVAHE
+575 LLYNTPYTVDHKI
-587 LFDGYTYYGSYILND
+587 FDGYTYYGSYILND
-602 SSLTEGS
+602 GSLTEGS
-609 SATVTLTAVSSNQDL
+609 SATVTLTAANSNQDL

-676 AGSVQSFA
+676 ADSVQSFA

-705 SNVYLAPRNYNVWQ
+705 SDVYLAPRNYNVWQ

-775 GSKLYQQ
+775 GSELYQQ

-792 TEGIEATSRDDGYIG
+792 TEGIGATSRDDGYIG

-857 SLGISAEPTGSACT
+857 SLGISAKTTGSACT

-877 TTIHFA
+877 TTIRFA

-894 PVAPPEPEPETVT
+894 PVAPPEPEPKTVT

-921 LTGDQRGKVAPAE
+921 PTGDQRDKVAPAE

-1022 VFTAQMVFGRCVS
+1022 VFTAQMVFGRSVS

-1048 GLQLGAAIE
+1048 GLQRGAAIE

>member
-1 MKRIKRTLAALLIV
+1 MKRIKRTLAALLTV

-25 VFADNSEQPVW
+25 VFADNSAQPVW

-84 MYPSETSKED
+84 MYPSKTSKED

-111 TEDSTTRIAL
+111 TEESTTRIAL

-127 ETHTGFYAYAN
+127 ETHTGFYTYGN
-138 RAALKQQINAIEQNE
+138 RAELKQQISSISKNE
-153 DEGGTFTQLGL
+153 NDGGTFTQLGL

-189 EPTMAYRV
+189 EPTKAYAF
-197 SQVAADISFDG
+197 VAKNPTYTGCESWHLISGHHGGTFKAETFEPNYSLTLGDG
-208 FNIDVKS
+208 RTNDFGTYSYNAIARSVICDKGVKS
-215 NCGEFSSSHKT
+215 DIDCNYYKDSSGNW
-226 PDLSVSVNYKAG
+226 VY
-238 TPEIVSCDYTQTVGD
+238 
-253 GTSTTNSYSVSS
+253 TTNEVG
-265 TINTA
+265 TD
-270 LNHGST
+270 
-276 SGSVKCSHFLGIGQ
+276 LGV
-290 QDWPYVINE
+290 P
-299 NYSNGQELST
+299 
-309 GTVSGN
+309 
-315 GLPAKDFTFST
+315 
-326 KVAARVTMQISNH
+326 TM
-339 GLPTIWEAQQATAEG
+339 WEAEQATAEG

-397 DVFTSIAGSIAIAAR
+397 DAFTSIAGSISIAAR

-421 DKVQLV
+421 DNVQLV
-427 IKETAPIITTD
+427 FKDAAPIITTD
-438 ENVYNNG
+438 MAVYAAGN
-445 DADIYISQG
+445 ADVYISQG
-454 TASYDSA
+454 TAYYDSA

-482 RVSIKSGYNPPTG
+482 RVTIKSGYNPSTG

-513 RDAEAEFPKPEV
+513 RNAEAEFPKPEV

-535 WYQVNEQGQ
+535 WYQVNEKGL

-558 ANQVRPA
+558 AHQVQPA
-565 EYHSADGSTG
+565 EYHSVNGSTG
-575 LRYNTPYTVAHE
+575 LRYNTPYTVDHKI
-587 LFDGYTYYGSYILND
+587 FDGYTYYGSYILND
-602 SSLTEGS
+602 GSLTEGD
-609 SATVTLTAVSSNQDL
+609 SATVTLTAANSNQDL

-676 AGSVQSFA
+676 ADNVQSFA

-705 SNVYLAPRNYNVWQ
+705 SDVYLAPRNYNVWQ

-749 FLSGGSSYVS
+749 FLSGSSSYLS
-759 EKDGASI
+759 EKDGTSI

-775 GSKLYQQ
+775 GSELYQQ

-792 TEGIEATSRDDGYIG
+792 TEGIDATSRDDGYIG

-857 SLGISAEPTGSACT
+857 SLGISAKTTGSACT

-877 TTIHFA
+877 TTIRFA

-939 FAGWYTDDAYRT
+939 FAGWYTDGTYRT
-951 PADLSNVQEDRT
+951 PADLSNVQENRT

-1022 VFTAQMVFGRCVS
+1022 VFTAQMVFGRSVS

-1048 GLQLGAAIE
+1048 GLQRGAAIE

>member
-1 MKRIKRTLAALLIV
+1 MKRIKRTLAALLTV

-84 MYPSETSKED
+84 MYDNS
-94 RMTKT
+94 RMAKT

-121 VVYNLK
+121 VVYNLN
-127 ETHTGFYAYAN
+127 ETHTGFYTYEN
-138 RAALKQQINAIEQNE
+138 KAALKSKINAIEQDN
-153 DEGGTFTQLGL
+153 DNGGTFTQLGL

-189 EPTMAYRV
+189 EPTKAYEF
-197 SQVAADISFDG
+197 VAVNATYT
-208 FNIDVKS
+208 
-215 NCGEFSSSHKT
+215 NCQSSHGLVFNRNHSGGQFKADT
-226 PDLSVSVNYKAG
+226 FLPDYNL
-238 TPEIVSCDYTQTVGD
+238 TLGD
-253 GTSTTNSYSVSS
+253 GGTNDFGTYSHNAIASSVTCNKGVSRDIDCNYYKDSSDNWVYTTNV
-265 TINTA
+265 
-270 LNHGST
+270 
-276 SGSVKCSHFLGIGQ
+276 VKTDLGV
-290 QDWPYVINE
+290 P
-299 NYSNGQELST
+299 
-309 GTVSGN
+309 
-315 GLPAKDFTFST
+315 
-326 KVAARVTMQISNH
+326 TM
-339 GLPTIWEAQQATAEG
+339 WEAEQATAEG

-369 RVLKACATN
+369 RVLKACATD
-378 PTKGFFAISSST
+378 PTKGYFAIGSST
-390 NIETALK
+390 NVETALK
-397 DVFTSIAGSIAIAAR
+397 DAFTSIAGSISIAAR

-427 IKETAPIITTD
+427 FKDAAPIITTD
-438 ENVYNNG
+438 MAVYAAGN
-445 DADIYISQG
+445 ADVYISQG

-482 RVSIKSGYNPPTG
+482 RVTIKSGYNPSTG

-535 WYQVNEQGQ
+535 WYQVNENGQ

-558 ANQVRPA
+558 AHQVQPA
-565 EYHSADGSTG
+565 EYHSVNGSTG
-575 LRYNTPYTVAHE
+575 LLYNTPYTVDHKS
-587 LFDGYTYYGSYILND
+587 FDGYTYYGSYILND
-602 SSLTEGS
+602 GSLTEGS

-656 TAQVLTGHLY
+656 TAQVPGGRLY

-676 AGSVQSFA
+676 ADNVQSFA

-705 SNVYLAPRNYNVWQ
+705 SDVYLAPRNYNVWQ

-775 GSKLYQQ
+775 GSELYQQ
-782 LFVRDGSLNA
+782 LYVWRGELNA
-792 TEGIEATSRDDGYIG
+792 TTGINAETRDDGYIG

-883 ETYSLDAATDA
+883 ETYSLDATTDA
-894 PVAPPEPEPETVT
+894 PIAPPEPEPKTVT

-914 STRSITV
+914 DTRTLTV

-951 PADLSNVQEDRT
+951 PADLSNVQENHT

-995 DGRGFAETGFVIN
+995 DGRGFAETGFIIN

-1022 VFTAQMVFGRCVS
+1022 VFTAQMVFGRSVS

-1048 GLQLGAAIE
+1048 GLQRGAAIE

>member
-1 MKRIKRTLAALLIV
+1 MKRINRTLAALLIV

-84 MYPSETSKED
+84 MYDNS
-94 RMTKT
+94 RMAKT

-138 RAALKQQINAIEQNE
+138 RAALKQQINAITQNN
-153 DEGGTFTQLGL
+153 DDGGTFTQLGL

-176 TGQNKSIVLLSDG
+176 TGQNKNIVLLSDG
-189 EPTMAYRV
+189 EPTKAYEF
-197 SQVAADISFDG
+197 VAKNPTYTGCESWHLISGHHGGTFKAET
-208 FNIDVKS
+208 F
-215 NCGEFSSSHKT
+215 E
-226 PDLSVSVNYKAG
+226 PNYSL
-238 TPEIVSCDYTQTVGD
+238 TLGD
-253 GTSTTNSYSVSS
+253 GRTNDFGTYSYNAIARSVTCNKDVSKDIDCNYYKDSSGNWVYTTNEVE
-265 TINTA
+265 TD
-270 LNHGST
+270 
-276 SGSVKCSHFLGIGQ
+276 LGV
-290 QDWPYVINE
+290 P
-299 NYSNGQELST
+299 
-309 GTVSGN
+309 
-315 GLPAKDFTFST
+315 
-326 KVAARVTMQISNH
+326 TM
-339 GLPTIWEAQQATAEG
+339 WEAEQATAEG

-397 DVFTSIAGSIAIAAR
+397 DAFTSIAGSISIAAR

-427 IKETAPIITTD
+427 FKDAAPIITTD
-438 ENVYNNG
+438 MAVYAAGN
-445 DADIYISQG
+445 ADVYISQG

-461 ARAIHWTVGNVSEQ
+461 TRAIHWTVGNVSEQ

-482 RVSIKSGYNPPTG
+482 RVTIKSGCNPSTG

-535 WYQVNEQGQ
+535 WYQVNDKGQ

-558 ANQVRPA
+558 AHQVQPA
-565 EYHSADGSTG
+565 EYHSVNGSTG
-575 LRYNTPYTVAHE
+575 LRYNTPYTVDHKI
-587 LFDGYTYYGSYILND
+587 FDGYTYYGSYILND
-602 SSLTEGS
+602 GSPTEGD

-676 AGSVQSFA
+676 EDNVQSFA

-705 SNVYLAPRNYNVWQ
+705 SDVYLAPRNYNAWQ

-775 GSKLYQQ
+775 NGTLYQQ
-782 LFVRDGSLNA
+782 LFVRNGILNA
-792 TEGIEATSRDDGYIG
+792 TEGLEATSRDDGYIG

-857 SLGISAEPTGSACT
+857 SLGISAKTTGSACT

-877 TTIHFA
+877 TTIRFA

-894 PVAPPEPEPETVT
+894 PVAPPEPEPKTVT

-921 LTGDQRGKVAPAE
+921 PTGDQRGKVAPAE

-951 PADLSNVQEDRT
+951 PADLSNVQENRT

-1022 VFTAQMVFGRCVS
+1022 VFTAQMVFGRSVS

-1048 GLQLGAAIE
+1048 GLQRGAAIE

>member
-1 MKRIKRTLAALLIV
+1 MKRIKRTLAALLTV

-57 WEVTLGIQG
+57 WEVTLDIQG

-84 MYPSETSKED
+84 MYDNS
-94 RMTKT
+94 RMAKT

-111 TEDSTTRIAL
+111 TEESTTRIAL
-121 VVYNLK
+121 VVYNLE
-127 ETHTGFYAYAN
+127 ETHTKFYTYEN
-138 RAALKQQINAIEQNE
+138 KAALKSKINAIEQDN
-153 DEGGTFTQLGL
+153 DNGGTFTQLGL

-189 EPTMAYRV
+189 EPTKAYAF
-197 SQVAADISFDG
+197 VAKNPTYTGCESWHLISGHHGGTFKAET
-208 FNIDVKS
+208 F
-215 NCGEFSSSHKT
+215 E
-226 PDLSVSVNYKAG
+226 PNYSL
-238 TPEIVSCDYTQTVGD
+238 TLGD
-253 GTSTTNSYSVSS
+253 GRTNDFGTYSYNAIARSVTCNKDVSKDIDCNYYKDSSGNWVYTTNEVE
-265 TINTA
+265 TD
-270 LNHGST
+270 
-276 SGSVKCSHFLGIGQ
+276 LGV
-290 QDWPYVINE
+290 P
-299 NYSNGQELST
+299 
-309 GTVSGN
+309 
-315 GLPAKDFTFST
+315 
-326 KVAARVTMQISNH
+326 TM
-339 GLPTIWEAQQATAEG
+339 WEAEQATAEG

-397 DVFTSIAGSIAIAAR
+397 DAFTSIAGSISIAAR

-427 IKETAPIITTD
+427 FKDAAPIITTD
-438 ENVYNNG
+438 MAVYAAGN
-445 DADIYISQG
+445 ADVYISQG
-454 TASYDSA
+454 TAYYDSA

-482 RVSIKSGYNPPTG
+482 RVTIKSGYNPSTG

-535 WYQVNEQGQ
+535 WYQVNEKGL

-558 ANQVRPA
+558 AHQVQPA
-565 EYHSADGSTG
+565 EYHSVNGSTG
-575 LRYNTPYTVAHE
+575 LRYNTPYTVDHKI
-587 LFDGYTYYGSYILND
+587 FDGYTYYGSYILND
-602 SSLTEGS
+602 GSLTEGD

-676 AGSVQSFA
+676 ADNVQSFA
-684 AGQNAMDFTPEAG
+684 AGQNAMYFTPEAG
-697 ATYYIWEP
+697 TTYYIWEP
-705 SNVYLAPRNYNVWQ
+705 SDVYLAPRNYNVWQ

-775 GSKLYQQ
+775 GSELYQQ

-792 TEGIEATSRDDGYIG
+792 TEGIAATSRDDGYIG

-857 SLGISAEPTGSACT
+857 SLGISAKTTGSACT

-907 LTLHEGT
+907 LTLHEDT
-914 STRSITV
+914 STRTLTV

-951 PADLSNVQEDRT
+951 PADLSNVQENRT

-1022 VFTAQMVFGRCVS
+1022 VFTAQMVFGRSVS

-1048 GLQLGAAIE
+1048 GLQRGAAIE

>member
-1 MKRIKRTLAALLIV
+1 MKRIKRTLAALLTV

-84 MYPSETSKED
+84 MYDNS
-94 RMTKT
+94 RMAKT

-138 RAALKQQINAIEQNE
+138 RAALKQQINAITQNN
-153 DEGGTFTQLGL
+153 DDGGTFTQLGL

-189 EPTMAYRV
+189 EPTKAYEF
-197 SQVAADISFDG
+197 VAKNPTYTGCESWHVISGHHGGTFKAETFEPNYSLTLGDG
-208 FNIDVKS
+208 RTNDFGTYSYNAIARSVICDKGVKS
-215 NCGEFSSSHKT
+215 DIDCNYYKDSSGNW
-226 PDLSVSVNYKAG
+226 VY
-238 TPEIVSCDYTQTVGD
+238 
-253 GTSTTNSYSVSS
+253 TTNKVG
-265 TINTA
+265 TD
-270 LNHGST
+270 
-276 SGSVKCSHFLGIGQ
+276 LGV
-290 QDWPYVINE
+290 P
-299 NYSNGQELST
+299 
-309 GTVSGN
+309 
-315 GLPAKDFTFST
+315 
-326 KVAARVTMQISNH
+326 TM
-339 GLPTIWEAQQATAEG
+339 WEAEQATAEG

-397 DVFTSIAGSIAIAAR
+397 DAFTSIAGSISIAAR

-427 IKETAPIITTD
+427 FKDAAPIITTD
-438 ENVYNNG
+438 MAVYAAGN
-445 DADIYISQG
+445 ADVYISQG

-461 ARAIHWTVGNVSEQ
+461 TRAIHWTVGNVSEQ

-482 RVSIKSGYNPPTG
+482 RVTIKSSYNPSTG
-495 ETLLTNEQATFS
+495 ETLLTNEQAAFS

-535 WYQVNEQGQ
+535 WYQVNDKGL

-558 ANQVRPA
+558 AHQVQPA
-565 EYHSADGSTG
+565 EYHSVNGSTG
-575 LRYNTPYTVAHE
+575 LRYNTPYTVDHKI
-587 LFDGYTYYGSYILND
+587 FDGYTYYGSYILND
-602 SSLTEGS
+602 GSLTEGD

-666 GGAFSAEACG
+666 GGTFSAEACG
-676 AGSVQSFA
+676 ADSVQSFA
-684 AGQNAMDFTPEAG
+684 AGQNAMDFTPVAG

-705 SNVYLAPRNYNVWQ
+705 SDVYLAPRNYNVWQ

-775 GSKLYQQ
+775 GSELYQQ

-792 TEGIEATSRDDGYIG
+792 TEGIAATSRDDGYIG

-877 TTIHFA
+877 TTIRFA

-894 PVAPPEPEPETVT
+894 PAAPPEPEPETVT

-1022 VFTAQMVFGRCVS
+1022 VFTAQMVFGRSVS

-1048 GLQLGAAIE
+1048 GLQRGAAIE

>member
-1 MKRIKRTLAALLIV
+1 MNRIKRTLAALLTV

-84 MYPSETSKED
+84 MYDNS
-94 RMTKT
+94 RMAKT

-121 VVYNLK
+121 VVYNLE
-127 ETHTGFYAYAN
+127 ETHTKFYTYEN
-138 RAALKQQINAIEQNE
+138 KAALKSKINAIEQDN
-153 DEGGTFTQLGL
+153 DNGGTFTQLGL

-339 GLPTIWEAQQATAEG
+339 GLPTIWEAQQATAES

-397 DVFTSIAGSIAIAAR
+397 DAFTSIAGSISIAAR

-427 IKETAPIITTD
+427 FKDAAPIITTD
-438 ENVYNNG
+438 MAVY
-445 DADIYISQG
+445 DAGNADVYISQG

-461 ARAIHWTVGNVSEQ
+461 TRAIHWTVGNVSEQ

-482 RVSIKSGYNPPTG
+482 RVTIKSGCNPSTG

-513 RDAEAEFPKPEV
+513 RNAEAEFPKPEV

-535 WYQVNEQGQ
+535 WYQVNENGQ

-558 ANQVRPA
+558 ANQVQPA
-565 EYHSADGSTG
+565 EYHSVNGSTG
-575 LRYNTPYTVAHE
+575 LRYNTPYTVDHKI
-587 LFDGYTYYGSYILND
+587 FDGYTYYGSYILND
-602 SSLTEGS
+602 GSLTEGS

-1048 GLQLGAAIE
+1048 GLQRGAAIE

>member
-1 MKRIKRTLAALLIV
+1 MKRIKRTLAALLTV

-84 MYPSETSKED
+84 MYDNS
-94 RMTKT
+94 RMAKT

-138 RAALKQQINAIEQNE
+138 RAALKQQINAITQNN
-153 DEGGTFTQLGL
+153 DDGGTFTQLGL

-176 TGQNKSIVLLSDG
+176 TGQNKNIVLLSDG
-189 EPTMAYRV
+189 EPTKAYEF
-197 SQVAADISFDG
+197 VAKNPTYTGCESWHVISGHHGGTFKAETFEPNYSLTLGDG
-208 FNIDVKS
+208 RTNDFGTYSYNAIARSVICDKGVKS
-215 NCGEFSSSHKT
+215 DIDCNYYKDSSGNW
-226 PDLSVSVNYKAG
+226 VY
-238 TPEIVSCDYTQTVGD
+238 
-253 GTSTTNSYSVSS
+253 TTNKVG
-265 TINTA
+265 TD
-270 LNHGST
+270 
-276 SGSVKCSHFLGIGQ
+276 LGV
-290 QDWPYVINE
+290 P
-299 NYSNGQELST
+299 
-309 GTVSGN
+309 
-315 GLPAKDFTFST
+315 
-326 KVAARVTMQISNH
+326 TM
-339 GLPTIWEAQQATAEG
+339 WEAEQATAEG

-397 DVFTSIAGSIAIAAR
+397 DAFTSIAGSISIAAR

-427 IKETAPIITTD
+427 FKDAAPIITTD
-438 ENVYNNG
+438 MAVYAAGN
-445 DADIYISQG
+445 ADVYISQG

-482 RVSIKSGYNPPTG
+482 RVTIKSGCNPSTG

-513 RDAEAEFPKPEV
+513 RNAEAEFPKPEV

-535 WYQVNEQGQ
+535 WYQVNDEGL

-558 ANQVRPA
+558 ANQVQPA
-565 EYHSADGSTG
+565 EYHSVNGSTG
-575 LRYNTPYTVAHE
+575 LRYNTPYTVDHKI
-587 LFDGYTYYGSYILND
+587 FDGYTYYGSYILND
-602 SSLTEGS
+602 GSLIKGD

-676 AGSVQSFA
+676 ADSVQSFA
-684 AGQNAMDFTPEAG
+684 AGQNAMDFTPVAG

-705 SNVYLAPRNYNVWQ
+705 SDVYLAPRNYNVWQ

-775 GSKLYQQ
+775 NGTLYQQ
-782 LFVRDGSLNA
+782 LFVRNGILNA
-792 TEGIEATSRDDGYIG
+792 TEGLEATSRDDGYIG

-857 SLGISAEPTGSACT
+857 SLGISAETTGSACT

-877 TTIHFA
+877 TTIRFA

-894 PVAPPEPEPETVT
+894 PAAPPEPEPETVT

-921 LTGDQRGKVAPAE
+921 PTGDQRGKVAPAE

-951 PADLSNVQEDRT
+951 PADLSNVQENRT

-1022 VFTAQMVFGRCVS
+1022 VFTAQMVFGRSVS

-1048 GLQLGAAIE
+1048 GLQRGAAIE

>member
-84 MYPSETSKED
+84 MYDNS
-94 RMTKT
+94 RMAKT

-111 TEDSTTRIAL
+111 TEESTTRIAL
-121 VVYNLK
+121 VVYNLN
-127 ETHTGFYAYAN
+127 ETHTGFYTYEN
-138 RAALKQQINAIEQNE
+138 KAALKHQIDAIAKSRPETL
-153 DEGGTFTQLGL
+153 GGTFTQLGL

-189 EPTMAYRV
+189 EPTKAYAFVAKNPTYTGCESWHLISGHHGGTFKAETFEPNYSLTLGKGRTNDFGTYSYNAIARSVTCNKDV
-197 SQVAADISFDG
+197 SKDIDC
-208 FNIDVKS
+208 NYYKD
-215 NCGEFSSSHKT
+215 SSGNW
-226 PDLSVSVNYKAG
+226 VY
-238 TPEIVSCDYTQTVGD
+238 
-253 GTSTTNSYSVSS
+253 TTNEVG
-265 TINTA
+265 TD
-270 LNHGST
+270 
-276 SGSVKCSHFLGIGQ
+276 LGV
-290 QDWPYVINE
+290 P
-299 NYSNGQELST
+299 
-309 GTVSGN
+309 
-315 GLPAKDFTFST
+315 
-326 KVAARVTMQISNH
+326 TM
-339 GLPTIWEAQQATAEG
+339 WEAEQATAES

-397 DVFTSIAGSIAIAAR
+397 DAFTSIAGSISIAAR

-421 DKVQLV
+421 DNVQLV
-427 IKETAPIITTD
+427 FKDAAPIITTD
-438 ENVYNNG
+438 MAVY
-445 DADIYISQG
+445 DAGNADVYISQG

-482 RVSIKSGYNPPTG
+482 RVTIKSGCTPSTG

-513 RDAEAEFPKPEV
+513 RNAEAEFPKPEV

-535 WYQVNEQGQ
+535 WYQVNENGQ

-558 ANQVRPA
+558 ANQVQPA
-565 EYHSADGSTG
+565 EYHSVNGSTG
-575 LRYNTPYTVAHE
+575 LRYNTPYTVDHKI
-587 LFDGYTYYGSYILND
+587 FDGYTYYGSYILND
-602 SSLTEGS
+602 GSLTEGD
-609 SATVTLTAVSSNQDL
+609 SATVTLTVVSSNQDL

-676 AGSVQSFA
+676 ADSVQSFA
-684 AGQNAMDFTPEAG
+684 AGQNAMDFTPVAG

-705 SNVYLAPRNYNVWQ
+705 SDVYLAPRNYNVWQ

-749 FLSGGSSYVS
+749 FLSGSSSYVS

-775 GSKLYQQ
+775 GSELYQQ

-857 SLGISAEPTGSACT
+857 SLGISAKTTGSACT

-877 TTIHFA
+877 TTIRFA

-939 FAGWYTDDAYRT
+939 FAGWYTDDACRT

-995 DGRGFAETGFVIN
+995 DGRGFAETGFIIN

-1022 VFTAQMVFGRCVS
+1022 VFTAQMVFGRSVS

-1048 GLQLGAAIE
+1048 GLQRGAAIE

>member
-1 MKRIKRTLAALLIV
+1 MKRIKRTLAALLTV

-84 MYPSETSKED
+84 MYDNS
-94 RMTKT
+94 RMAKT

-138 RAALKQQINAIEQNE
+138 RAALKQQINAITQNN
-153 DEGGTFTQLGL
+153 DDGGTFTQLGL

-189 EPTMAYRV
+189 EPTKAYEF
-197 SQVAADISFDG
+197 VAKNPTYTGCESWHVISGHHGGTFKAET
-208 FNIDVKS
+208 F
-215 NCGEFSSSHKT
+215 E
-226 PDLSVSVNYKAG
+226 PNYSL
-238 TPEIVSCDYTQTVGD
+238 TLGD
-253 GTSTTNSYSVSS
+253 GNTDDFGTYSYNAIASSVTCNKGKSRDIDCNYYKDSFGNWVYTTNE
-265 TINTA
+265 
-270 LNHGST
+270 
-276 SGSVKCSHFLGIGQ
+276 VKTDLGV
-290 QDWPYVINE
+290 P
-299 NYSNGQELST
+299 
-309 GTVSGN
+309 
-315 GLPAKDFTFST
+315 
-326 KVAARVTMQISNH
+326 TM
-339 GLPTIWEAQQATAEG
+339 WEAEQATAEG

-369 RVLKACATN
+369 RVLKACATD
-378 PTKGFFAISSST
+378 PTKGYFAIGSST
-390 NIETALK
+390 NVETALK
-397 DVFTSIAGSIAIAAR
+397 DAFTSIAGSIAIAAR

-421 DKVQLV
+421 ENVQLV
-427 IKETAPIITTD
+427 FNNSAPIITTD
-438 ENVYNNG
+438 KDVY
-445 DADIYISQG
+445 DAGNADVYISQG

-482 RVSIKSGYNPPTG
+482 RVTIKSGYNPSTG

-535 WYQVNEQGQ
+535 WYQVNENGQ

-602 SSLTEGS
+602 SSLTAGD
-609 SATVTLTAVSSNQDL
+609 SATVTLTAANSNQDL

-656 TAQVLTGHLY
+656 TAQVPGGRLY

-676 AGSVQSFA
+676 ADSVQSFA

-705 SNVYLAPRNYNVWQ
+705 SDVYLAPRNYNVWQ
-719 HVYGGSNGE
+719 HVYGSSNGE

-749 FLSGGSSYVS
+749 FLSGSSSYAS

-775 GSKLYQQ
+775 GSELYQQ
-782 LFVRDGSLNA
+782 LYVWRGELNA
-792 TEGIEATSRDDGYIG
+792 TTGINAETRDDGYIG
-807 LYRWTDGAFYQKDAA
+807 LYRWTDSAFYHENATL
-822 FSFQPYWIT
+822 SFQPYWIT

-843 TCTYRGTGTTDDHQ
+843 TCTYRGTGTTEDHQ
-857 SLGISAEPTGSACT
+857 SLGISAKPTGSACT

-877 TTIHFA
+877 TTIRFA

-914 STRSITV
+914 STRTLTV

-951 PADLSNVQEDRT
+951 PADLSNVQENRT

-1008 GKRVAVPQLTERFR
+1008 GKRVAAPQLTERFR
-1022 VFTAQMVFGRCVS
+1022 VFTAQMVFGRSVS

-1048 GLQLGAAIE
+1048 GLQRGAAIE

>member
-1 MKRIKRTLAALLIV
+1 MKRIKRTLAALLTV

-84 MYPSETSKED
+84 MYDNS
-94 RMTKT
+94 RMAKT

-111 TEDSTTRIAL
+111 TEESTTRIAL
-121 VVYNLK
+121 VVYNLN
-127 ETHTGFYAYAN
+127 ESHTEFYTYEN
-138 RAALKQQINAIEQNE
+138 KAALKSKINAIEQDN
-153 DEGGTFTQLGL
+153 DNGGTFTQLGL
-164 HTARTLLNSAES
+164 HTARTLLNSAEA

-189 EPTMAYRV
+189 VPTKAYAFVAVNATYTNCQSSHGLVFNRNHSGGQFKADTFLPDYNLTLGDGGTNDFGTYSHNAIASSVTCNKGVSRDIDCNYYKDSSGNWVYTTNVVKTDLGVPTM
-197 SQVAADISFDG
+197 
-208 FNIDVKS
+208 
-215 NCGEFSSSHKT
+215 
-226 PDLSVSVNYKAG
+226 
-238 TPEIVSCDYTQTVGD
+238 
-253 GTSTTNSYSVSS
+253 
-265 TINTA
+265 
-270 LNHGST
+270 
-276 SGSVKCSHFLGIGQ
+276 
-290 QDWPYVINE
+290 
-299 NYSNGQELST
+299 
-309 GTVSGN
+309 
-315 GLPAKDFTFST
+315 
-326 KVAARVTMQISNH
+326 
-339 GLPTIWEAQQATAEG
+339 WEAEQATAEG

-359 VAFQAGTDGE
+359 VAFQAGTNGE
-369 RVLKACATN
+369 QVLKACATN
-378 PTKGFFAISSST
+378 PTKGYFAIGSST

-397 DVFTSIAGSIAIAAR
+397 DAFTSIAGSISIAAR

-421 DKVQLV
+421 DNVQLV
-427 IKETAPIITTD
+427 FKDAAPIITTD
-438 ENVYNNG
+438 MAVYAAGN
-445 DADIYISQG
+445 ADVYISQG

-482 RVSIKSGYNPPTG
+482 RVTIKSGYNPSTG

-535 WYQVNEQGQ
+535 WYQVNENGQ

-565 EYHSADGSTG
+565 EYHSADSSTG

-602 SSLTEGS
+602 SSLTAGD
-609 SATVTLTAVSSNQDL
+609 SATVTLTAANSNQDL

-656 TAQVLTGHLY
+656 TAQVPGGRLY

-676 AGSVQSFA
+676 ADSVQSFA

-705 SNVYLAPRNYNVWQ
+705 SDVYLAPRNYNVWQ
-719 HVYGGSNGE
+719 HVYGSSNGE

-749 FLSGGSSYVS
+749 FLSGSSSYAS

-775 GSKLYQQ
+775 GSELYQQ
-782 LFVRDGSLNA
+782 LYVWRGELNA
-792 TEGIEATSRDDGYIG
+792 TTGINAETRDDGYIG
-807 LYRWTDGAFYQKDAA
+807 LYRWTDSAFYHENATL
-822 FSFQPYWIT
+822 SFQPYWIT

-843 TCTYRGTGTTDDHQ
+843 TCTYRGTGTTEDHQ
-857 SLGISAEPTGSACT
+857 SLGISAKTTGSACT
-871 VVSAAE
+871 AVSAAE
-877 TTIHFA
+877 TTIRFA

-894 PVAPPEPEPETVT
+894 PVTPPQPEPETVT

-914 STRSITV
+914 NTRSITV
-921 LTGDQRGKVAPAE
+921 LTGDQRGKVAPAG

-939 FAGWYTDDAYRT
+939 FAGWYTDGTYRT
-951 PADLSNVQEDRT
+951 PAVLSNVQENRT

-1022 VFTAQMVFGRCVS
+1022 VFTAQMVFGRSVS

-1048 GLQLGAAIE
+1048 GLQRGAAIE

>member
-1 MKRIKRTLAALLIV
+1 MNRIKRTLAALLIV

-84 MYPSETSKED
+84 MYPSKTSKED

-127 ETHTGFYAYAN
+127 ETHTGFYTYGN
-138 RAALKQQINAIEQNE
+138 RAELKQQISSISKNE
-153 DEGGTFTQLGL
+153 NDGGTFTQLGL

-189 EPTMAYRV
+189 EPTKAYAF
-197 SQVAADISFDG
+197 VAKNPTYTGCESWHLISGHHGGTFKAET
-208 FNIDVKS
+208 F
-215 NCGEFSSSHKT
+215 E
-226 PDLSVSVNYKAG
+226 PNYSL
-238 TPEIVSCDYTQTVGD
+238 TLGD
-253 GTSTTNSYSVSS
+253 GRTNDFGTYSYNAIARSVTCNKDVSKDIDCNYYKDSSGNWVYTTNEVE
-265 TINTA
+265 TD
-270 LNHGST
+270 
-276 SGSVKCSHFLGIGQ
+276 LGV
-290 QDWPYVINE
+290 P
-299 NYSNGQELST
+299 
-309 GTVSGN
+309 
-315 GLPAKDFTFST
+315 
-326 KVAARVTMQISNH
+326 TM
-339 GLPTIWEAQQATAEG
+339 WEAEQATAEG

-397 DVFTSIAGSIAIAAR
+397 DAFTSIAGSISIAAR

-421 DKVQLV
+421 DNVQLV
-427 IKETAPIITTD
+427 FKDAAPIITTD
-438 ENVYNNG
+438 MAVYAAGN
-445 DADIYISQG
+445 ADVYISQG

-482 RVSIKSGYNPPTG
+482 RVTIKSGYNPSTG
-495 ETLLTNEQATFS
+495 KTLLTNEQAIFS

-535 WYQVNEQGQ
+535 WYQVNEQGL

-558 ANQVRPA
+558 ANQVQPA
-565 EYHSADGSTG
+565 QYHSVNGSTS
-575 LRYNTPYTVAHE
+575 LLYNTPYTVDHKI
-587 LFDGYTYYGSYILND
+587 FGGYTYYGSYILND
-602 SSLTEGS
+602 GSLTEGD

-676 AGSVQSFA
+676 ADNVQSFA

-705 SNVYLAPRNYNVWQ
+705 SDVYLAPRNYNVWQ
-719 HVYGGSNGE
+719 HVYGSSNGE

-749 FLSGGSSYVS
+749 FLSGSSSYAS

-775 GSKLYQQ
+775 GSELYQQ
-782 LFVRDGSLNA
+782 LYVWRGELNA
-792 TEGIEATSRDDGYIG
+792 TTGINAETRDDGYIG
-807 LYRWTDGAFYQKDAA
+807 LYRWTDGTFYHKDA
-822 FSFQPYWIT
+822 SLTFQPYWIT

-857 SLGISAEPTGSACT
+857 SLGISTETPGSACT
-871 VVSAAE
+871 AVSAAE
-877 TTIHFA
+877 TTIRFA

-907 LTLHEGT
+907 LTLHEDT

-951 PADLSNVQEDRT
+951 PADLSNVQENRT

-1008 GKRVAVPQLTERFR
+1008 GKRVAVPRLTERFR
-1022 VFTAQMVFGRCVS
+1022 VFTAQMVFGRSVS

-1048 GLQLGAAIE
+1048 GLQRGAAIE

>member
-1 MKRIKRTLAALLIV
+1 MKRIKRTLAALLTV

-84 MYPSETSKED
+84 MYDNS
-94 RMTKT
+94 RMAKT

-111 TEDSTTRIAL
+111 TEESTTRIAL
-121 VVYNLK
+121 VVYNLE
-127 ETHTGFYAYAN
+127 ETHTGFYTYEN
-138 RAALKQQINAIEQNE
+138 KAALKHQIDAIAKSRPETL
-153 DEGGTFTQLGL
+153 GGTFTQLGL

-189 EPTMAYRV
+189 EPTASYRIGGSITCTEDIEFTNYVLFWGV
-197 SQVAADISFDG
+197 SKYATS
-208 FNIDVKS
+208 NINWATAQI
-215 NCGEFSSSHKT
+215 NC
-226 PDLSVSVNYKAG
+226 NYNK
-238 TPEIVSCDYTQTVGD
+238 VD
-253 GTSTTNSYSVSS
+253 
-265 TINTA
+265 
-270 LNHGST
+270 
-276 SGSVKCSHFLGIGQ
+276 
-290 QDWPYVINE
+290 
-299 NYSNGQELST
+299 
-309 GTVSGN
+309 GN
-315 GLPAKDFTFST
+315 GEEF
-326 KVAARVTMQISNH
+326 VTDAPSGLKISGCKHASDGGDDYITH
-339 GLPTIWEAQQATAEG
+339 GIATIWESNQAKADG
-354 TTVYT
+354 TTIYS
-359 VAFQAGTDGE
+359 VALQVGTNGE
-369 RVLKACATN
+369 QVLKACATN
-378 PTKGFFAISSST
+378 PTKGYFAIGSST

-397 DVFTSIAGSIAIAAR
+397 DAFTSIAGSISIAAR

-427 IKETAPIITTD
+427 FKDAAPIITTD
-438 ENVYNNG
+438 MAVYAAGN
-445 DADIYISQG
+445 ADVYISQG

-461 ARAIHWTVGNVSEQ
+461 TRAIHWTVGNVSEQ

-482 RVSIKSGYNPPTG
+482 RVTIKSGYNPSTG
-495 ETLLTNEQATFS
+495 ETLLTNEQAIFS

-513 RDAEAEFPKPEV
+513 RNAEAEFPKPEV

-535 WYQVNEQGQ
+535 WYQVNDKGQ
-544 PVNAQGTVVESPAL
+544 PVNSQGTVVESPAL
-558 ANQVRPA
+558 AHQIQPA
-565 EYHSADGSTG
+565 EYHSVNGSTG
-575 LRYNTPYTVAHE
+575 LLYNTPYTVDHKI
-587 LFDGYTYYGSYILND
+587 FDGYTYYGSYILND
-602 SSLTEGS
+602 GSLTEGD

-656 TAQVLTGHLY
+656 TAQVPGGRLY
-666 GGAFSAEACG
+666 GGAFTAEACG
-676 AGSVQSFA
+676 ADSVQSFA
-684 AGQNAMDFTPEAG
+684 AGQNAMDFTPVAG

-705 SNVYLAPRNYNVWQ
+705 SDVYLAPRNYNVWQ

-775 GSKLYQQ
+775 GRELYQQ

-857 SLGISAEPTGSACT
+857 SLGISAKTTGSACT

-877 TTIHFA
+877 TTIRFA

-894 PVAPPEPEPETVT
+894 PVAPPEPEPKTVT

-921 LTGDQRGKVAPAE
+921 PTGDQRGKVAPAE

-951 PADLSNVQEDRT
+951 PADLSNVQENRT

-1022 VFTAQMVFGRCVS
+1022 VFTAQMVFGRSVS

-1048 GLQLGAAIE
+1048 GLQRGAAIE

>member
-1 MKRIKRTLAALLIV
+1 MKRIKRTLAALLTV

-84 MYPSETSKED
+84 MYDNS
-94 RMTKT
+94 RMAKT

-111 TEDSTTRIAL
+111 TEESTTRIAL
-121 VVYNLK
+121 VVYNLN
-127 ETHTGFYAYAN
+127 ETHTGFYTYEN
-138 RAALKQQINAIEQNE
+138 KAALKHQIDAIAKSRPETL
-153 DEGGTFTQLGL
+153 GGTFTQLGL

-189 EPTMAYRV
+189 VPTKAYTFVAKNPTYTGCESWHVISGHHGGTFKAETFEPNYSLTLGDGRTNDFGTYSYNAIARSVICDKGVKSDIDCNYYKDSSGNWVYTTNEVGTDLGVPTM
-197 SQVAADISFDG
+197 
-208 FNIDVKS
+208 
-215 NCGEFSSSHKT
+215 
-226 PDLSVSVNYKAG
+226 
-238 TPEIVSCDYTQTVGD
+238 
-253 GTSTTNSYSVSS
+253 
-265 TINTA
+265 
-270 LNHGST
+270 
-276 SGSVKCSHFLGIGQ
+276 
-290 QDWPYVINE
+290 
-299 NYSNGQELST
+299 
-309 GTVSGN
+309 
-315 GLPAKDFTFST
+315 
-326 KVAARVTMQISNH
+326 
-339 GLPTIWEAQQATAEG
+339 WEAEQATAEG

-397 DVFTSIAGSIAIAAR
+397 DAFTSIAGSISIAAR

-427 IKETAPIITTD
+427 FKDAAPIITTD
-438 ENVYNNG
+438 MAVYAAGN
-445 DADIYISQG
+445 ADVYISQG

-482 RVSIKSGYNPPTG
+482 RVTIKSGYNPSTG
-495 ETLLTNEQATFS
+495 ETLLTNEQAIFS

-535 WYQVNEQGQ
+535 WYQVNEKGQ

-558 ANQVRPA
+558 ANQVQPA
-565 EYHSADGSTG
+565 EYHSVNGSTG
-575 LRYNTPYTVAHE
+575 LLYNTPYTVDHKI
-587 LFDGYTYYGSYILND
+587 FDGYTYYGSYILND
-602 SSLTEGS
+602 GSLTEGD

-666 GGAFSAEACG
+666 GGTFSAEACG
-676 AGSVQSFA
+676 ADSVQSFA
-684 AGQNAMDFTPEAG
+684 AGQNAMNFTPVAG

-705 SNVYLAPRNYNVWQ
+705 SDVYLAPRNYNVWQ

-775 GSKLYQQ
+775 NGTLYQQ
-782 LFVRDGSLNA
+782 LFVRNGILNA
-792 TEGIEATSRDDGYIG
+792 TEGLEATSRDDGYIG

-857 SLGISAEPTGSACT
+857 SLGISAKTTGSACT

-877 TTIHFA
+877 TTIRFA

-894 PVAPPEPEPETVT
+894 PVAPPEPEPKTVT

-914 STRSITV
+914 STRTLTV
-921 LTGDQRGKVAPAE
+921 PTGDQRGKVAPAE

-951 PADLSNVQEDRT
+951 PADLSNVQENRT

-1022 VFTAQMVFGRCVS
+1022 VFTAQMVFGRSVS

-1048 GLQLGAAIE
+1048 GLQRGAAIE